1 MSQQHQEKKLQQ
13 EIAEYLG
20 DHGWLH
26 SESSAGYDK
35 ERALFPEDV
44 LGWLEDTDP
53 ENFAKIVP
61 PRGDE
66 AEKTKGERRILDRLT
81 SQLSQPERDGGG
93 VLNVLRKGFMV
104 PGARRF
110 SMLQMPPA
118 DDRNPRIA
126 ERYAKNRLRVVQEV
140 VYSTRKA
147 DRIDLVLFLNGL
159 PVATVEIKTDFTQSL
174 QASIKQYENDR
185 TPAGEPLL
193 TPFRGALVHFA
204 LTDHDVYMTTELK
217 GRGTSFLPF
226 NRGHDNGAG
235 NPPNPNGARS
245 SYFWEETLQRDTWLS
260 ILTKFVYVNH
270 QKKVDPRTGAETDTA
285 QIRFPRYHQWRAVSR
300 LTAAA
305 REEGPGHKYLI
316 QHSAGSGKTDS
327 IAWTAHRMAT
337 LHTAAGEKV
346 FDTVF
351 VIADRQV
358 LDRQLQDA
366 VDQLVNATG
375 QFQPITSGSEG
386 SKTAQLIEALAGG
399 VPIIGV
405 TLQTF
410 PYALSKIREQGGTF
424 EGKRFAV
431 LADEAHSSQSGNA
444 ASAVKE
450 LLYLND
456 PAAALGEDG
465 APLVDQD
472 GVLEPGADQDALI
485 RMAAQADDG
494 HRISYFA
501 FTATPKAKT
510 LDLFGTPN
518 KADKK
523 EPFDLYSM
531 KQAIQEGFILD
542 VLKNYTTYERVAKI
556 ALRGSDPDTLP
567 GANGTGGREGASAA
581 SSPGGNAGE
590 EVDVRR
596 GTRAYIGFVEL
607 HPTNVDSKV
616 DVIIKHYLHTVQPAL
631 NGRGKAMVVTSSR
644 ASAVQYQRSFQRHIE
659 REGLPL
665 KTLVAFSGSLPDPD
679 VAVIGDGE
687 RPEVTEA
694 SMNPDVKGRDLAAVF
709 NQDDQNI
716 LIVANKYQTGFD
728 QPLLVGMYV
737 DKQLSGIAAVQTLSR
752 LNRRMDGKTDT
763 YVLDFVNDADEILKA
778 FQEYYQE
785 AVIKTPSDLDLVS
798 KQLEKLKAAGIF
810 NTSEVDQVW
819 EAWNNVRGKHSSL
832 SPGLD
837 PAVERFMDRWNRAL
851 ADDDAAARDL
861 LEEFRSLL
869 GQYVT
874 SYAFFSQI
882 LNFGDPE
889 YLKLSVFADLLARR
903 LNAQLDTEVPE
914 TVTAED
920 VVLTHYHLEKQ
931 REQNLEL
938 QDGEAEGLRG
948 LTEVGMSRQAERE
961 RAAKTELVEKVN
973 KYLGGLDASDD
984 YKVNA
989 VDLWL
994 TTAQENENLKVQA
1007 RNNTP
1012 LDFARSP
1019 ELRVVLED
1027 SVWSHNDLSEK
1038 FAKVLQEMP
1047 ASELVS
1053 LAMAAGFYDRLR
1065 GEAG

>member
-13 EIAEYLG
+13 EIATYLSE
-20 DHGWLH
+20 HGWLH
-26 SESSAGYDK
+26 SPSSEGYDK
-35 ERALFPEDV
+35 ERAIFPEDV

-53 ENFAKIVP
+53 ENFAKVVP
-61 PRGDE
+61 PHGDD
-66 AEKTKGERRILDRLT
+66 AARAKGERRILDRLT

-93 VLNVLRKGFMV
+93 VLNVLRKGFLV

-110 SMLQMPPA
+110 KMLQMPPA
-118 DDRNPRIA
+118 DDRNPQIA
-126 ERYAKNRLRVVQEV
+126 ARYAQNRLRVVQEV

-147 DRIDLVLFLNGL
+147 DRIDLVFFLNGL

-174 QASIKQYENDR
+174 QAAIKQYENDR

-217 GRGTSFLPF
+217 GPGTSFLPF
-226 NRGHDNGAG
+226 NRGHHNGAG

-245 SYFWEETLQRDTWLS
+245 SYFWGETLQRDTWLS

-270 QKKVDPRTGAETDTA
+270 QKKVDPRTGAEIDRA

-305 REEGPGHKYLI
+305 REDGPGHKYLI

-366 VDQLVNATG
+366 VDQLVNSTG

-386 SKTAQLIEALAGG
+386 SKTGQLIEALSAG

-410 PYALSKIREQGGTF
+410 PYALSQIREKGGSF

-431 LADEAHSSQSGNA
+431 IADEAHSSQSGNA

-456 PAAALGEDG
+456 PTAATGSDSPA
-465 APLVDQD
+465 VDENGD
-472 GVLEPGADQDALI
+472 LEPGADQDALV

-510 LDLFGTPN
+510 IELFGTPN
-518 KADKK
+518 EAGKK

-556 ALRGSDPDTLP
+556 ALRGSDPANVP
-567 GANGTGGREGASAA
+567 GGNGTNGREGAGAA
-581 SSPGGNAGE
+581 SSSGQSAESG

-607 HPTNVDSKV
+607 HPTNVSSKV
-616 DVIIKHYLHTVQPAL
+616 DVIVKHYLTTVQPAL
-631 NGRGKAMVVTSSR
+631 NGRGKAMVVTGSR
-644 ASAVQYQRSFQRHIE
+644 AAAVQYQRAFQRHIE
-659 REGLPL
+659 RENLPL
-665 KTLVAFSGSLPDPD
+665 KTLVAFSGTLPDPD

-694 SMNPDVKGRDLAAVF
+694 SMNPDVRGRDLAAVF

-763 YVLDFVNDADEILKA
+763 YVLDFVNDPDQILAA
-778 FQEYYQE
+778 FQEYYE
-785 AVIKTPSDLDLVS
+785 DAEIKTPSDLDLVI
-798 KQLEKLKAAGIF
+798 KQLEKLKAAAIF
-810 NTSEVDQVW
+810 TDAEVDQVW
-819 EAWNNVRGKHSSL
+819 DAWNHVHGRHTAL
-832 SPGLD
+832 LPGLD
-837 PAVERFMDRWNRAL
+837 PAVSRFMERWDR
-851 ADDDAAARDL
+851 ADDDAAERDT

-889 YLKLSVFADLLARR
+889 FIKLSVFADLLGRQ
-903 LNAQLDTEVPE
+903 LNARLDTEIPE

-931 REQNLEL
+931 REEDLKL
-938 QDGEAEGLRG
+938 QEDQAEGLRG
-948 LTEVGMSRQAERE
+948 LTEVGMSKQAERE
-961 RAAKTELVEKVN
+961 RAAKAELVEKVN
-973 KYLGGLDASDD
+973 KYLGGLDASDE
-984 YKVNA
+984 YKVTS

-994 TTAQENENLKVQA
+994 TPAQENENLRQQA

-1012 LDFARSP
+1012 ADFARSP

-1027 SVWSHNDLSEK
+1027 SVWRHNDLSEK
-1038 FAKVLQEMP
+1038 FAKLLQDMP
-1047 ASELVS
+1047 TEELVS
-1053 LAMAAGFYDRLR
+1053 LAMAAGFYERLR
-1065 GEAG
+1065 GQAG

>member
-1 MSQQHQEKKLQQ
+1 MSQKYQEKELQK
-13 EIAEYLG
+13 EIAEYLR
-20 DHGWLH
+20 DHGWLY
-26 SESSAGYDK
+26 SENSAGYDK

-53 ENFAKIVP
+53 ENYAKIVP
-61 PRGDE
+61 PHGDD
-66 AEKTKGERRILDRLT
+66 AARATGERRILDRLT

-104 PGARRF
+104 AGARRF

-118 DDRNPRIA
+118 DDRNPRIT
-126 ERYAKNRLRVVQEV
+126 ERYAKNRLRVVREV
-140 VYSTRKA
+140 LYSTRKE

-159 PVATVEIKTDFTQSL
+159 PVATVEIKTEYTQSL
-174 QASIKQYENDR
+174 QKVINQYRVDR

-204 LTDHDVYMTTELK
+204 LTDGDVYITTELK
-217 GRGTSFLPF
+217 GAATSFLPF
-226 NRGHDNGAG
+226 NRGHNNGAG
-235 NPPNPNGARS
+235 NPHNPDGARS
-245 SYFWEETLQRDTWLS
+245 SYFWEETLQRDTWLN

-270 QKKVDPRTGAETDTA
+270 QKKVDPRTGEEKDTA
-285 QIRFPRYHQWRAVSR
+285 QIRFPRYHQWRAVTR

-305 REEGPGHKYLI
+305 RSEGPGHKYLI

-337 LHTAAGEKV
+337 LHTAAGEKI

-375 QFQPITSGSEG
+375 QFQPITAGSEG
-386 SKTAQLIEALAGG
+386 SKTAQLIDALSAG

-410 PYALSKIREQGGTF
+410 PYALSKIREEGGTF
-424 EGKRFAV
+424 QGKRFAV

-450 LLYLND
+450 LLYLNN

-510 LDLFGTPN
+510 IELFGTPDASGR
-518 KADKK
+518 KH
-523 EPFDLYSM
+523 PFDLYSM
-531 KQAIQEGFILD
+531 KQAIEEGFILD
-542 VLKNYTTYERVAKI
+542 VLKNYTTYERVARI
-556 ALRGSDPDTLP
+556 ALKGSDPANLP
-567 GANGTGGREGASAA
+567 EGRKGAAAA
-581 SSPGGNAGE
+581 SSAE
-590 EVDVRR
+590 TEVDVRK

-607 HPTNVDSKV
+607 HPTNVSSKV
-616 DVIIKHYLHTVQPAL
+616 DVIIKHFQHTVQPAL
-631 NGRGKAMVVTSSR
+631 NGRGKAMVVTASR
-644 ASAVQYQRSFQRHIE
+644 AVAVQYQRAFQRHIE

-679 VAVIGDGE
+679 VSVIGHGE

-694 SMNPDVKGRDLAAVF
+694 SMNPEARGRDLTSVF

-763 YVLDFVNDADEILKA
+763 YVLDFVNDADRILEA
-778 FQEYYQE
+778 FQEYYE
-785 AVIKTPSDLDLVS
+785 DAEIKMPSDLDLVP
-798 KQLEKLKAAGIF
+798 KQLEKLKAPRIF
-810 NTSEVDQVW
+810 NDSEVNRVW
-819 EAWNNVRGKHSSL
+819 EAWNDVHGRHTSL
-832 SPGLD
+832 SAGLD
-837 PAVERFMDRWNRAL
+837 PAVDRFMDRWNRAVQE
-851 ADDDAAARDL
+851 DDAAARDQ

-869 GQYVT
+869 GQYVK

-903 LNAQLDTEVPE
+903 LNARLDTEVPE

-920 VVLTHYHLEKQ
+920 VVLTHYHLEKR

-938 QDGEAEGLRG
+938 QGGEAEGLRG
-948 LTEVGMSRQAERE
+948 LTEAGMSRQAERE
-961 RAAKTELVEKVN
+961 RAAKAVLVEKVN
-973 KYLGGLDASDD
+973 KYLGGLDASDE
-984 YKVNA
+984 YLVSR
-989 VDLWL
+989 VDTWL
-994 TTAQENENLKVQA
+994 AQVSEDESLKQQA
-1007 RNNTP
+1007 RSNSCV
-1012 LDFARSP
+1012 DFSHSP
-1019 ELRVVLED
+1019 ALVLALED
-1027 SVWSHNDLSEK
+1027 SVWMDANRSQEFEKALRKLSRE
-1038 FAKVLQEMP
+1038 
-1047 ASELVS
+1047 ELVG
-1053 LAMAAGFYDRLR
+1053 LALDAGLYERLR
-1065 GEAG
+1065 TAG

>member
-13 EIAEYLG
+13 EIAEHLG
-20 DHGWLH
+20 EHGWFH
-26 SESSAGYDK
+26 SPSSEGYDK

-53 ENFAKIVP
+53 ENYAKVVP
-61 PRGDE
+61 PHGDDAARG
-66 AEKTKGERRILDRLT
+66 KGERRILDRLA
-81 SQLSQPERDGGG
+81 SQLGQPERDGGG
-93 VLNVLRKGFMV
+93 VLNVLRKGFLV

-110 SMLQMPPA
+110 KMLQMPPA
-118 DDRNPRIA
+118 DDRNPQIA
-126 ERYAKNRLRVVQEV
+126 ERYTKNRLRVVQEV

-174 QASIKQYENDR
+174 QAAIKQYENDR
-185 TPAGEPLL
+185 KPAREPLL

-204 LTDHDVYMTTELK
+204 LTDNDVYMTTELK
-217 GRGTSFLPF
+217 GPGTSFLPF
-226 NRGHDNGAG
+226 NRGHNNGAG
-235 NPPNPNGARS
+235 NPPNPHGARS
-245 SYFWEETLQRDTWLS
+245 SYFWEETLQRDTWLN
-260 ILTKFVYVNH
+260 ILTKFAYVNH
-270 QKKVDPRTGAETDTA
+270 QKKVDPRTGAEIDRA
-285 QIRFPRYHQWRAVSR
+285 QIRFPRYHQWRAVTR

-305 REEGPGHKYLI
+305 REDGAGHKYLV

-337 LHTAAGEKV
+337 LHTPAGEKV

-366 VDQLVNATG
+366 VDQLVNSTG

-386 SKTAQLIEALAGG
+386 SKTEQLIDALSAG

-410 PYALSKIREQGGTF
+410 PYALSKIREKGGTF

-431 LADEAHSSQSGNA
+431 IADEAHSSQAGSA

-456 PAAALGEDG
+456 PAAATGPQSSTAEDQG
-465 APLVDQD
+465 D
-472 GVLEPGADQDALI
+472 LEPGADQDALV

-510 LDLFGTPN
+510 IELFGTPR
-518 KADKK
+518 AGDREKK

-556 ALRGSDPDTLP
+556 ALKGSDPAAAP
-567 GANGTGGREGASAA
+567 GGNGTGSGSRAAAA
-581 SSPGGNAGE
+581 SSSQGAAGS

-607 HPTNVDSKV
+607 HPTNVSSKV
-616 DVIIKHYLHTVQPAL
+616 DVIVKHYLRTVQPAL
-631 NGRGKAMVVTSSR
+631 NGRGKAMVVTGSR
-644 ASAVQYQRSFQRHIE
+644 AAAVQYQRAFQRHIE
-659 REGLPL
+659 RENLPL
-665 KTLVAFSGSLPDPD
+665 KTLVAFSGTLPDPD
-679 VAVIGDGE
+679 VAVIGGGE
-687 RPEVTEA
+687 APEVTEA
-694 SMNPDVKGRDLAAVF
+694 SLNPEVRGRDLATVF

-763 YVLDFVNDADEILKA
+763 YVLDFANDAEKILAA
-778 FQEYYQE
+778 FQEYYE
-785 AVIKTPSDLDLVS
+785 DAEIKTPSDLDLVV
-798 KQLEKLKAAGIF
+798 KQLEKLKAPGLF
-810 NTSEVDQVW
+810 TDTEVDQVW
-819 EAWNNVRGKHSSL
+819 EAWNHVHGRHTAL
-832 SPGLD
+832 LPGLD
-837 PAVERFMDRWNRAL
+837 PAVARFMERWDRAG
-851 ADDDAAARDL
+851 DDAAERDT

-889 YLKLSVFADLLARR
+889 FIKLSVFADLLGRQ
-903 LNAQLDTEVPE
+903 LNARLDTEIPE

-931 REQNLEL
+931 REEDLKL
-938 QDGEAEGLRG
+938 QEDQAEGLRG
-948 LTEVGMSRQAERE
+948 LTEVGMSKQAERE
-961 RAAKTELVEKVN
+961 RAAKAELVEKVN
-973 KYLGGLDASDD
+973 KYLGGLDASDE
-984 YKVNA
+984 YKVTS

-994 TTAQENENLKVQA
+994 TPAQENENLRQQA

-1012 LDFARSP
+1012 ADFARSP

-1027 SVWSHNDLSEK
+1027 SVWRHNDLSEK
-1038 FAKVLQEMP
+1038 FAKLLQDMP
-1047 ASELVS
+1047 TEELVS
-1053 LAMAAGFYDRLR
+1053 LAMAAGFYERLR
-1065 GEAG
+1065 GQAG

>member
-26 SESSAGYDK
+26 SETSAGYDK

-44 LGWLEDTDP
+44 LGWLEETDP
-53 ENFAKIVP
+53 DNYAKIVP
-61 PRGDE
+61 PHGDE
-66 AEKTKGERRILDRLT
+66 AARAKGERRILDRLT
-81 SQLSQPERDGGG
+81 SQLAQPERDGGG

-159 PVATVEIKTDFTQSL
+159 PVATVEIKTNYTQSL
-174 QASIKQYENDR
+174 QEAIKQYENDR
-185 TPAGEPLL
+185 IPAGEPLL

-204 LTDHDVYMTTELK
+204 LTDNDVYMTTELK

-245 SYFWEETLQRDTWLS
+245 SYFWEETLERDTWLS

-337 LHTAAGEKV
+337 LHTPAGEKV
-346 FDTVF
+346 FDNVF

-386 SKTAQLIEALAGG
+386 SKTEQLIEALAGG

-501 FTATPKAKT
+501 FTATPKEKT
-510 LDLFGTPN
+510 IQLFGTPN
-518 KADKK
+518 AAGKK
-523 EPFDLYSM
+523 EPFDVYSM

-542 VLKNYTTYERVAKI
+542 VLKNYTTYERVARI
-556 ALRGSDPDTLP
+556 ALKGSDPANLP
-567 GANGTGGREGASAA
+567 EGRKRAATA
-581 SSPGGNAGE
+581 SSSVDA

-694 SMNPDVKGRDLAAVF
+694 SMNPDVKGRDLASVF
-709 NQDDQNI
+709 NQDDQHV

-728 QPLLVGMYV
+728 QPKLVGMYV
-737 DKQLSGIAAVQTLSR
+737 DKKLSGIAAVQTLSR

-819 EAWNNVRGKHSSL
+819 QAWNNVRGRHSSL

-837 PAVERFMDRWNRAL
+837 PAVERFVDRWNRAL

-889 YLKLSVFADLLARR
+889 YLKLSVFADLLERR
-903 LNAQLDTEVPE
+903 LNAVLETETPE

-938 QDGEAEGLRG
+938 QGGEAGGLRG
-948 LTEVGMSRQAERE
+948 LTEAGMSRQAERE
-961 RAAKTELVEKVN
+961 RAAKAELVEKVN
-973 KYLGGLDASDD
+973 KYLGGLDVSDE
-984 YKVNA
+984 YLVSR
-989 VDLWL
+989 VDAWL
-994 TTAQENENLKVQA
+994 AQVSEDESLKQQA
-1007 RNNTP
+1007 RSNSRV
-1012 LDFARSP
+1012 DFGHSP
-1019 ELRVVLED
+1019 ALVLALED
-1027 SVWSHNDLSEK
+1027 SVWMDANRSQE
-1038 FAKVLQEMP
+1038 FEKVLRKLSRE
-1047 ASELVS
+1047 ELVG
-1053 LAMAAGFYDRLR
+1053 LALDAGLYERLR
-1065 GEAG
+1065 TAG

>member
-13 EIAEYLG
+13 EIATYLSE
-20 DHGWLH
+20 HGWLH
-26 SESSAGYDK
+26 SPSSEGYEK
-35 ERALFPEDV
+35 ERAIFPEDV
-44 LGWLEDTDP
+44 LGWLENTDP
-53 ENFAKIVP
+53 ENFAKVVP
-61 PRGDE
+61 PHGDD
-66 AEKTKGERRILDRLT
+66 AARAKGERRILDRLT

-93 VLNVLRKGFMV
+93 VLNVLRKGFLV

-110 SMLQMPPA
+110 KMLQMPPA
-118 DDRNPRIA
+118 DDRNPQIA
-126 ERYAKNRLRVVQEV
+126 ARYAQNRLRVVQEV

-147 DRIDLVLFLNGL
+147 DRIDLVFFLNGL

-174 QASIKQYENDR
+174 QAAIKQYETDR

-217 GRGTSFLPF
+217 GPGTSFLPF
-226 NRGHDNGAG
+226 NRGHQNGAG

-245 SYFWEETLQRDTWLS
+245 SYFWEETLERDTWLS

-270 QKKVDPRTGAETDTA
+270 QKKVDPRTGAEIDRA

-305 REEGPGHKYLI
+305 REDGPGHKYLI

-346 FDTVF
+346 FNTVF

-366 VDQLVNATG
+366 VDQLVNSTG

-386 SKTAQLIEALAGG
+386 SKTGQLIEALSAG

-410 PYALSKIREQGGTF
+410 PYALSTIKEKGGSF

-431 LADEAHSSQSGNA
+431 IADEAHSSQSGNA

-456 PAAALGEDG
+456 PAAATGSDSPAVDENGE
-465 APLVDQD
+465 
-472 GVLEPGADQDALI
+472 LEPGADQDALV

-510 LDLFGTPN
+510 IELFGTPN
-518 KADKK
+518 EAGKK

-556 ALRGSDPDTLP
+556 ALRGSDPANVP
-567 GANGTGGREGASAA
+567 GRNGANGREGAAAA
-581 SSPGGNAGE
+581 SSSGE
-590 EVDVRR
+590 SAESGEVDVRR

-607 HPTNVDSKV
+607 HPTNVSSKV
-616 DVIIKHYLHTVQPAL
+616 DVIVKHYLTTVQPAL
-631 NGRGKAMVVTSSR
+631 NGRGKAMVVTGSR
-644 ASAVQYQRSFQRHIE
+644 AAAVQYQRAFQRHIE
-659 REGLPL
+659 RENLPL
-665 KTLVAFSGSLPDPD
+665 KTLVAFSGTLPDPD

-694 SMNPDVKGRDLAAVF
+694 SMNPDVRGRDLAAVF

-763 YVLDFVNDADEILKA
+763 YVLDFVNDPDQILAA
-778 FQEYYQE
+778 FQEYYE
-785 AVIKTPSDLDLVS
+785 DAEIKTPSDLDLVI
-798 KQLEKLKAAGIF
+798 KQLEKLKAAAIF
-810 NTSEVDQVW
+810 TEAEVDQVW
-819 EAWNNVRGKHSSL
+819 DAWNHVHGRHTAL
-832 SPGLD
+832 LPGLD
-837 PAVERFMDRWNRAL
+837 PAVSRFMDRWDR
-851 ADDDAAARDL
+851 ADDDAAERDT

-889 YLKLSVFADLLARR
+889 FIKLSVFADLLGRQ
-903 LNAQLDTEVPE
+903 LNARLDTEIPE

-931 REQNLEL
+931 REEDLKL
-938 QDGEAEGLRG
+938 QEDQAEGLRG
-948 LTEVGMSRQAERE
+948 LTEVGMSKQAERE
-961 RAAKTELVEKVN
+961 RAAKAELVEKVN
-973 KYLGGLDASDD
+973 KYLGGLDASDE
-984 YKVNA
+984 YKVTS

-994 TTAQENENLKVQA
+994 TPAQENENLRQQA

-1012 LDFARSP
+1012 ADFARSP

-1027 SVWSHNDLSEK
+1027 SVWRHNDLSEK
-1038 FAKVLQEMP
+1038 FAKLLQDMP
-1047 ASELVS
+1047 TEELVS
-1053 LAMAAGFYDRLR
+1053 LAMAAGFYERLR
-1065 GEAG
+1065 GQAG

>member
-13 EIAEYLG
+13 EIATYLSE
-20 DHGWLH
+20 HGWLQSPS
-26 SESSAGYDK
+26 SEGYDK
-35 ERALFPEDV
+35 ERAIFPEDV

-53 ENFAKIVP
+53 ENFAKVVP
-61 PRGDE
+61 PHGDD
-66 AEKTKGERRILDRLT
+66 AARAKGERRVLDRLT

-93 VLNVLRKGFMV
+93 VLNVLRKGFLV

-110 SMLQMPPA
+110 KMLQMPPA
-118 DDRNPRIA
+118 DDRNPQIA
-126 ERYAKNRLRVVQEV
+126 ARYAQNRLRVVQEV

-147 DRIDLVLFLNGL
+147 DRIDLVFFLNGL

-174 QASIKQYENDR
+174 QAAIKQYENDR

-217 GRGTSFLPF
+217 GPGTSFLPF
-226 NRGHDNGAG
+226 NRGHHNGAG
-235 NPPNPNGARS
+235 NPPNPRGARS

-270 QKKVDPRTGAETDTA
+270 QKKVDPRTGAEIDRT

-305 REEGPGHKYLI
+305 REDGPGHKYLI

-337 LHTAAGEKV
+337 LHTAAGDKV

-366 VDQLVNATG
+366 VDQLVNSTG

-386 SKTAQLIEALAGG
+386 SKTGQLLEALSAG

-410 PYALSKIREQGGTF
+410 PYALSKIQEEGGSF
-424 EGKRFAV
+424 AGKRFAV
-431 LADEAHSSQSGNA
+431 IADEAHSSQSGNA

-456 PAAALGEDG
+456 PTAATGSDSPAVDENGE
-465 APLVDQD
+465 
-472 GVLEPGADQDALI
+472 LEPGDDQDALV

-510 LDLFGTPN
+510 IELFGTPN
-518 KADKK
+518 EAGKK

-556 ALRGSDPDTLP
+556 ALRGSDPANVP
-567 GANGTGGREGASAA
+567 GGNGTNGRDGAAAA
-581 SSPGGNAGE
+581 SSSGE
-590 EVDVRR
+590 SAESGEVDVRR

-607 HPTNVDSKV
+607 HPTNVTSKV
-616 DVIIKHYLHTVQPAL
+616 DVIVKHYLTTVQPAL
-631 NGRGKAMVVTSSR
+631 NGRGKAMVVTGSR
-644 ASAVQYQRSFQRHIE
+644 AAAVQYQRAFQRHIE
-659 REGLPL
+659 RENLPL
-665 KTLVAFSGSLPDPD
+665 KTLVAFSGTLPDPD

-694 SMNPDVKGRDLAAVF
+694 SMNPEVRGRDLAAVF

-752 LNRRMDGKTDT
+752 LNRRMDGKTNT
-763 YVLDFVNDADEILKA
+763 YVLDFVNDPDQILAA
-778 FQEYYQE
+778 FQEYYE
-785 AVIKTPSDLDLVS
+785 DAEIKTPSDLDLVI
-798 KQLEKLKAAGIF
+798 KQLEKLKAAAIF
-810 NTSEVDQVW
+810 TDAEVDQVW
-819 EAWNNVRGKHSSL
+819 EAWNHVHGRHTAL
-832 SPGLD
+832 LPGLD
-837 PAVERFMDRWNRAL
+837 PAVARFMERWDRAG
-851 ADDDAAARDL
+851 DDAAERDT

-889 YLKLSVFADLLARR
+889 FIKLSVFADLLGRQ
-903 LNAQLDTEVPE
+903 LNARLDTEIPE

-931 REQNLEL
+931 REEDLKL
-938 QDGEAEGLRG
+938 QEDQAEGLRG
-948 LTEVGMSRQAERE
+948 LTEVGMSKQAERE
-961 RAAKTELVEKVN
+961 RAAKAELVEKVN
-973 KYLGGLDASDD
+973 KYLGGLDASDE
-984 YKVNA
+984 YKVTS

-994 TTAQENENLKVQA
+994 TPAQENENLRQQA

-1012 LDFARSP
+1012 ADFARSP

-1027 SVWSHNDLSEK
+1027 SVWRHNDLSEK
-1038 FAKVLQEMP
+1038 FAKLLQDMP
-1047 ASELVS
+1047 TEELVS
-1053 LAMAAGFYDRLR
+1053 LAMAAGFYERLR
-1065 GEAG
+1065 GQAG

>member
-13 EIAEYLG
+13 EIATYLSE
-20 DHGWLH
+20 HGWLQSPS
-26 SESSAGYDK
+26 SEGYDK
-35 ERALFPEDV
+35 ERAIFPEDV

-53 ENFAKIVP
+53 ENFAKVVP
-61 PRGDE
+61 PHGDD
-66 AEKTKGERRILDRLT
+66 AARAKGERRVLDRLT

-93 VLNVLRKGFMV
+93 VLNVLRKGFLV

-110 SMLQMPPA
+110 KMLQMPPA
-118 DDRNPRIA
+118 DDRNPQIA
-126 ERYAKNRLRVVQEV
+126 ARYAQNRLRVVQEV

-147 DRIDLVLFLNGL
+147 DRIDLVFFLNGL

-174 QASIKQYENDR
+174 QAAIKQYENDR

-217 GRGTSFLPF
+217 GPGTSFLPF
-226 NRGHDNGAG
+226 NRGHHNGAG
-235 NPPNPNGARS
+235 NPPNPHGARS

-270 QKKVDPRTGAETDTA
+270 QKKVDPRTGAEIDRA

-305 REEGPGHKYLI
+305 REDGPGHKYLI

-337 LHTAAGEKV
+337 LHTSAGGKV

-366 VDQLVNATG
+366 VDQLVNSTG

-386 SKTAQLIEALAGG
+386 SKTGQLIEALSAG

-410 PYALSKIREQGGTF
+410 PYALSKIQEEGGSF
-424 EGKRFAV
+424 AGKRFAV
-431 LADEAHSSQSGNA
+431 IADEAHSSQSGNA

-456 PAAALGEDG
+456 PTAATGSDSPTVDENGE
-465 APLVDQD
+465 
-472 GVLEPGADQDALI
+472 LEPGADQDALV

-510 LDLFGTPN
+510 IELFGTPN
-518 KADKK
+518 EAGKK

-556 ALRGSDPDTLP
+556 ALRGSDPANVP
-567 GANGTGGREGASAA
+567 GGNGTNGREGAAAA
-581 SSPGGNAGE
+581 SSSGE
-590 EVDVRR
+590 SAESGEVDVRR

-607 HPTNVDSKV
+607 HPTNVSSKV
-616 DVIIKHYLHTVQPAL
+616 DVIVKHYLTTVQPAL
-631 NGRGKAMVVTSSR
+631 NGRGKAMVVTGSR
-644 ASAVQYQRSFQRHIE
+644 AAAVQYQRAFQRHIE
-659 REGLPL
+659 RENLPL
-665 KTLVAFSGSLPDPD
+665 KTLVAFSGTLPDPD

-694 SMNPDVKGRDLAAVF
+694 SMNPDVRGRDLAAVF

-752 LNRRMDGKTDT
+752 LNRRMNGKTDT
-763 YVLDFVNDADEILKA
+763 YVLDFVNDPDQILAA
-778 FQEYYQE
+778 FQEYYE
-785 AVIKTPSDLDLVS
+785 DAEIKTPSDLDLVI
-798 KQLEKLKAAGIF
+798 KQLEKLKAAAIF
-810 NTSEVDQVW
+810 TEAEVDQVW
-819 EAWNNVRGKHSSL
+819 QAWNHVHGRHSAL
-832 SPGLD
+832 LPGLD
-837 PAVERFMDRWNRAL
+837 PAVSRFMERWDRAG
-851 ADDDAAARDL
+851 DDAAERDT

-889 YLKLSVFADLLARR
+889 FIKLSVFADLLGRQ
-903 LNAQLDTEVPE
+903 LNARLDTEIPE

-931 REQNLEL
+931 REEDLKL
-938 QDGEAEGLRG
+938 QEDQAEGLRG
-948 LTEVGMSRQAERE
+948 LTEVGMSKQAERE
-961 RAAKTELVEKVN
+961 RAAKAELV
-973 KYLGGLDASDD
+973 
-984 YKVNA
+984 
-989 VDLWL
+989 
-994 TTAQENENLKVQA
+994 
-1007 RNNTP
+1007 
-1012 LDFARSP
+1012 
-1019 ELRVVLED
+1019 D
-1027 SVWSHNDLSEK
+1027 SVWRHNDLSEK
-1038 FAKVLQEMP
+1038 FAKLLQDMP
-1047 ASELVS
+1047 TDELVS
-1053 LAMAAGFYDRLR
+1053 LAMAAGFYERLR
-1065 GEAG
+1065 GQAG

>member
-13 EIAEYLG
+13 EIATYLSE
-20 DHGWLH
+20 HGWLH
-26 SESSAGYDK
+26 SPTSEGYDK
-35 ERALFPEDV
+35 ERAIFPEDV

-53 ENFAKIVP
+53 ENFAKVVP
-61 PRGDE
+61 PHGDD
-66 AEKTKGERRILDRLT
+66 AARAKGERRILDRLT

-93 VLNVLRKGFMV
+93 VLNVLRKGFLV

-110 SMLQMPPA
+110 KMLQMPPA
-118 DDRNPRIA
+118 DDRNPQIA
-126 ERYAKNRLRVVQEV
+126 ARYAQNRLRVVQEV

-147 DRIDLVLFLNGL
+147 DRIDLVFFLNGL

-174 QASIKQYENDR
+174 QAAIKQYENDR

-217 GRGTSFLPF
+217 GPGTSFLPF
-226 NRGHDNGAG
+226 NRGHHNGAG

-270 QKKVDPRTGAETDTA
+270 QKKVDPRTGAEIDRA

-305 REEGPGHKYLI
+305 REDGPGHKYLI

-366 VDQLVNATG
+366 VDQLVNSTG

-386 SKTAQLIEALAGG
+386 SKTGQLIEALSAG

-410 PYALSKIREQGGTF
+410 PYALSQIREKGGSF

-431 LADEAHSSQSGNA
+431 IADEAHSSQSGNA

-456 PAAALGEDG
+456 PTAATGSDSPA
-465 APLVDQD
+465 VDENGD
-472 GVLEPGADQDALI
+472 LEPGADQDALV

-510 LDLFGTPN
+510 IELFGTPN
-518 KADKK
+518 EAGKK

-556 ALRGSDPDTLP
+556 ALRGSDPANVP
-567 GANGTGGREGASAA
+567 GGNGTNGREGAGAA
-581 SSPGGNAGE
+581 SSSGQSAESG

-607 HPTNVDSKV
+607 HPTNVSSKV
-616 DVIIKHYLHTVQPAL
+616 DVIVKHYLTTVQPAL
-631 NGRGKAMVVTSSR
+631 NGRGKAMVVTGSR
-644 ASAVQYQRSFQRHIE
+644 AAAVQYQRAFQRHIE
-659 REGLPL
+659 RENLPL
-665 KTLVAFSGSLPDPD
+665 KTLVAFSGTLPDPD

-694 SMNPDVKGRDLAAVF
+694 SMNPDVRGRDLAAVF

-763 YVLDFVNDADEILKA
+763 YVLDFVNDPDQILAA
-778 FQEYYQE
+778 FQEYYE
-785 AVIKTPSDLDLVS
+785 DAEIKTPSDLDLVI
-798 KQLEKLKAAGIF
+798 KQLEKLKAAAIF
-810 NTSEVDQVW
+810 TDAEVDQVW
-819 EAWNNVRGKHSSL
+819 DAWNHVHGRHTAL
-832 SPGLD
+832 LPGLD
-837 PAVERFMDRWNRAL
+837 PAVSRFMERWDR
-851 ADDDAAARDL
+851 ADDDAAERDT

-889 YLKLSVFADLLARR
+889 FIKLSVFADLLGRQ
-903 LNAQLDTEVPE
+903 LNARLDTEIPE

-931 REQNLEL
+931 REEDLKL
-938 QDGEAEGLRG
+938 QEDQAEGLRG
-948 LTEVGMSRQAERE
+948 LTEVGMSKQAERE
-961 RAAKTELVEKVN
+961 RAAKAELVEKVN
-973 KYLGGLDASDD
+973 KYLGGLDASDE
-984 YKVNA
+984 YKVTS

-994 TTAQENENLKVQA
+994 TPAQENENLRQQA

-1012 LDFARSP
+1012 ADFARSP

-1027 SVWSHNDLSEK
+1027 SVWRHNDLSEK
-1038 FAKVLQEMP
+1038 FAKLLQDMP
-1047 ASELVS
+1047 TEELVS
-1053 LAMAAGFYDRLR
+1053 LAMAAGFYERLR
-1065 GEAG
+1065 GQAG

>member
-13 EIAEYLG
+13 EIATYLAE
-20 DHGWLH
+20 HGWLH
-26 SESSAGYDK
+26 SPSSEGYDK
-35 ERALFPEDV
+35 ERAIFPEDV

-53 ENFAKIVP
+53 ENFAKVVP
-61 PRGDE
+61 PHGDD
-66 AEKTKGERRILDRLT
+66 AARAKGERRILDRLT

-93 VLNVLRKGFMV
+93 VLNVLRKGFLV

-110 SMLQMPPA
+110 KMLQMPPA
-118 DDRNPRIA
+118 DDRNPQIA
-126 ERYAKNRLRVVQEV
+126 ARYAQNRLRVVQEV

-147 DRIDLVLFLNGL
+147 DRIDLVFFLNGL

-174 QASIKQYENDR
+174 QAAIKQYENDR

-217 GRGTSFLPF
+217 GPGTSFLPF
-226 NRGHDNGAG
+226 NRGHHNGAG
-235 NPPNPNGARS
+235 NPPNPRGARS

-270 QKKVDPRTGAETDTA
+270 QKKVDPRTGAEIDRA
-285 QIRFPRYHQWRAVSR
+285 QIRFPRYHQWRAVNR

-305 REEGPGHKYLI
+305 REDGPGHKYLI

-337 LHTAAGEKV
+337 LHTSAGEKV

-366 VDQLVNATG
+366 VDQLVNSTG

-386 SKTAQLIEALAGG
+386 SKTGQLLEALSAG

-410 PYALSKIREQGGTF
+410 PYALSKIQEEGGSF
-424 EGKRFAV
+424 AGKRFAV
-431 LADEAHSSQSGNA
+431 IADEAHSSQSGNA

-456 PAAALGEDG
+456 PAAATGTDSP
-465 APLVDQD
+465 AVDENGD
-472 GVLEPGADQDALI
+472 LEPGDDQDALV

-510 LDLFGTPN
+510 IELFGTPN
-518 KADKK
+518 EAGKK

-556 ALRGSDPDTLP
+556 ALRGSDPANVP
-567 GANGTGGREGASAA
+567 GGNGTNGRDGAAAA
-581 SSPGGNAGE
+581 SSSGE
-590 EVDVRR
+590 SAESGEVDVRR

-607 HPTNVDSKV
+607 HPTNVSSKV
-616 DVIIKHYLHTVQPAL
+616 DVIVKHYLTTVQPAL
-631 NGRGKAMVVTSSR
+631 NGRGKAMVVTGSR
-644 ASAVQYQRSFQRHIE
+644 AAAVQYQRAFQRHIE
-659 REGLPL
+659 RENLPL
-665 KTLVAFSGSLPDPD
+665 KTLVAFSGTLPDPD
-679 VAVIGDGE
+679 VAVIGGGE
-687 RPEVTEA
+687 APEVTEA
-694 SMNPDVKGRDLAAVF
+694 SLNPEVRGRDLAAVF

-763 YVLDFVNDADEILKA
+763 YVLDFANDAEKILAA
-778 FQEYYQE
+778 FQEYYE
-785 AVIKTPSDLDLVS
+785 DAEIKTPSDLDLVV
-798 KQLEKLKAAGIF
+798 KQLEKLKAAAIF
-810 NTSEVDQVW
+810 TDAEVDQVW
-819 EAWNNVRGKHSSL
+819 EAWNHVHGRHTAL
-832 SPGLD
+832 LPGLD
-837 PAVERFMDRWNRAL
+837 PAVARFMERWDRAG
-851 ADDDAAARDL
+851 DDAAERDT

-889 YLKLSVFADLLARR
+889 FIKLSVFADLLGRQ
-903 LNAQLDTEVPE
+903 LNARLDTEIPE

-931 REQNLEL
+931 REEDLKL
-938 QDGEAEGLRG
+938 QEDQAEGLRG
-948 LTEVGMSRQAERE
+948 LTEVGMSKQAERE
-961 RAAKTELVEKVN
+961 RAAKAELVEKVN
-973 KYLGGLDASDD
+973 KYLGGLDASDE
-984 YKVNA
+984 YKVTS

-994 TTAQENENLKVQA
+994 TPAQENENLRQQA

-1012 LDFARSP
+1012 ADFARSP

-1027 SVWSHNDLSEK
+1027 SVWRHNDLSEK
-1038 FAKVLQEMP
+1038 FAKLLQDMP
-1047 ASELVS
+1047 TEELVS
-1053 LAMAAGFYDRLR
+1053 LAMAAGFYERLR
-1065 GEAG
+1065 GQAG

>member
-13 EIAEYLG
+13 EIATYLS

-26 SESSAGYDK
+26 SPSSEGYDK
-35 ERALFPEDV
+35 ERAIFPEDV

-53 ENFAKIVP
+53 ENFAKVVP
-61 PRGDE
+61 PHGDD
-66 AEKTKGERRILDRLT
+66 AARAKGERRILDRLA
-81 SQLSQPERDGGG
+81 SQLGQPERDGGG
-93 VLNVLRKGFMV
+93 VLNVLRKGFLV

-110 SMLQMPPA
+110 KMLQMPPA
-118 DDRNPRIA
+118 DDRNPQIA
-126 ERYAKNRLRVVQEV
+126 SRYAQNRLRVVQEV

-147 DRIDLVLFLNGL
+147 DRIDLVFFLNGL
-159 PVATVEIKTDFTQSL
+159 PMATVEIKTDFTQSL
-174 QASIKQYENDR
+174 QAAIKQYENDR

-217 GRGTSFLPF
+217 GPGTSFLPF

-270 QKKVDPRTGAETDTA
+270 QKKVDPRTGAEIDRA

-305 REEGPGHKYLI
+305 REDGPGHKYLI

-337 LHTAAGEKV
+337 LHTAAGDKV

-366 VDQLVNATG
+366 VDQLVNSTG

-386 SKTAQLIEALAGG
+386 SKTGQLIEALSAG

-410 PYALSKIREQGGTF
+410 PYALSQIREKGGSF

-431 LADEAHSSQSGNA
+431 IADEAHSSQSGNA

-456 PAAALGEDG
+456 PTAATGTDSPAVDENGE
-465 APLVDQD
+465 
-472 GVLEPGADQDALI
+472 LEPGADQDALV

-510 LDLFGTPN
+510 IELFGTPN
-518 KADKK
+518 EAGKK

-556 ALRGSDPDTLP
+556 ALRGSDPANVP
-567 GANGTGGREGASAA
+567 GGNGTNGREGAAAA
-581 SSPGGNAGE
+581 SSSEESAESG

-607 HPTNVDSKV
+607 HPTNVSSKV
-616 DVIIKHYLHTVQPAL
+616 DVIVKHYLTTVQPAL
-631 NGRGKAMVVTSSR
+631 NGRGKAMVVTGSR
-644 ASAVQYQRSFQRHIE
+644 AAAVQYQRAFQRHIE
-659 REGLPL
+659 RENLPL
-665 KTLVAFSGSLPDPD
+665 KTLVAFSGTLPDPD
-679 VAVIGDGE
+679 VAVIGHGE

-694 SMNPDVKGRDLAAVF
+694 SMNPDVRGRDLAAVF

-763 YVLDFVNDADEILKA
+763 YVLDFVNDPDQILAA
-778 FQEYYQE
+778 FQEYYE
-785 AVIKTPSDLDLVS
+785 DAEIKTPSDLDLVI
-798 KQLEKLKAAGIF
+798 KQLEKLKAAAIF
-810 NTSEVDQVW
+810 TEAEVDQVW
-819 EAWNNVRGKHSSL
+819 DAWNHVHGRHTAL
-832 SPGLD
+832 LPGLD
-837 PAVERFMDRWNRAL
+837 PAVSRFMERWDR
-851 ADDDAAARDL
+851 ADDDAAERDT

-889 YLKLSVFADLLARR
+889 FIKLSVFADLLGRQ
-903 LNAQLDTEVPE
+903 LNARLDTDIPE

-931 REQNLEL
+931 REEDLKL
-938 QDGEAEGLRG
+938 QKDQAEGLRG
-948 LTEVGMSRQAERE
+948 LTEVGMSKQAERE
-961 RAAKTELVEKVN
+961 RAAKAELVEKVN
-973 KYLGGLDASDD
+973 KYLGGLDASDE
-984 YKVNA
+984 YKVTS

-994 TTAQENENLKVQA
+994 TPAQENENLRQQA

-1012 LDFARSP
+1012 DDFARSP

-1027 SVWSHNDLSEK
+1027 SVWRHNDLSEK
-1038 FAKVLQEMP
+1038 FAKLLQDMP
-1047 ASELVS
+1047 TDELVS
-1053 LAMAAGFYDRLR
+1053 LAMAAGFYERLR
-1065 GEAG
+1065 GQAG

>member
-13 EIAEYLG
+13 EIATYLSE
-20 DHGWLH
+20 HGWLH
-26 SESSAGYDK
+26 SPSSEGYDK
-35 ERALFPEDV
+35 ERAIFPEDV

-53 ENFAKIVP
+53 ENFAKVVP
-61 PRGDE
+61 PHGDD
-66 AEKTKGERRILDRLT
+66 AARAKGERRILDRIA

-93 VLNVLRKGFMV
+93 VLNVLRKGFLV

-110 SMLQMPPA
+110 KMLQMPPA
-118 DDRNPRIA
+118 DDRNPQIA
-126 ERYAKNRLRVVQEV
+126 ARYAQNRLRVVQEV

-147 DRIDLVLFLNGL
+147 DRIDLVFFLNGL

-174 QASIKQYENDR
+174 QAAIKQYENDR

-217 GRGTSFLPF
+217 GPGTSFLPF
-226 NRGHDNGAG
+226 NRGHHNGAG

-245 SYFWEETLQRDTWLS
+245 SYFWGETLQRDTWLS

-270 QKKVDPRTGAETDTA
+270 QKKVDPRTGAEIDRA

-305 REEGPGHKYLI
+305 REDGPGHKYLI

-366 VDQLVNATG
+366 VDQLVNSTG

-386 SKTAQLIEALAGG
+386 SKTGQLLEALSAG

-410 PYALSKIREQGGTF
+410 PYALSKIQEEGGSF
-424 EGKRFAV
+424 AGKRFAV
-431 LADEAHSSQSGNA
+431 IADEAHSSQSGNA

-456 PAAALGEDG
+456 PTAATGSDSPAVDENGE
-465 APLVDQD
+465 
-472 GVLEPGADQDALI
+472 LEPGDDQDALV

-510 LDLFGTPN
+510 IELFGTPN
-518 KADKK
+518 EAGKK

-556 ALRGSDPDTLP
+556 ALRGSDPANVP
-567 GANGTGGREGASAA
+567 GGNGTNGRDGAAAA
-581 SSPGGNAGE
+581 SSSGE
-590 EVDVRR
+590 SAESGEVDVRR

-607 HPTNVDSKV
+607 HPTNVSSKV
-616 DVIIKHYLHTVQPAL
+616 DVIVKHYLTTVQPAL
-631 NGRGKAMVVTSSR
+631 NGRGKAMVVTGSR
-644 ASAVQYQRSFQRHIE
+644 AAAVQYQRAFQRHIE
-659 REGLPL
+659 RENLPL
-665 KTLVAFSGSLPDPD
+665 KTLVAFSGTLPDPD
-679 VAVIGDGE
+679 VAVIGGGE
-687 RPEVTEA
+687 APEVTEA
-694 SMNPDVKGRDLAAVF
+694 SLNPDVRGRDLAAVF

-763 YVLDFVNDADEILKA
+763 YVLDFVNDPDQILAA
-778 FQEYYQE
+778 FQEYYE
-785 AVIKTPSDLDLVS
+785 DAEIKTPSDLDLVI
-798 KQLEKLKAAGIF
+798 KQLEKLKAAAIF
-810 NTSEVDQVW
+810 TDAEVDQVW
-819 EAWNNVRGKHSSL
+819 DAWNHVHGRHTAL
-832 SPGLD
+832 LPGLD
-837 PAVERFMDRWNRAL
+837 PAVSRFMERWDR
-851 ADDDAAARDL
+851 ADDDAAERDT

-889 YLKLSVFADLLARR
+889 FIKLSVFADLLGRQ
-903 LNAQLDTEVPE
+903 LNARLDTEIPE

-931 REQNLEL
+931 REEDLKL
-938 QDGEAEGLRG
+938 QEDQAEGLRG
-948 LTEVGMSRQAERE
+948 LTEVGMSKQAERE
-961 RAAKTELVEKVN
+961 RAAKAELVEKVN
-973 KYLGGLDASDD
+973 KYLGGLDASDE
-984 YKVNA
+984 YKVTS

-994 TTAQENENLKVQA
+994 TPAQENENLRQQA

-1012 LDFARSP
+1012 ADFARSP

-1027 SVWSHNDLSEK
+1027 SVWRHNDLSEK
-1038 FAKVLQEMP
+1038 FAKLLQDMP
-1047 ASELVS
+1047 TEELVS
-1053 LAMAAGFYDRLR
+1053 LAMAAGFYERLR
-1065 GEAG
+1065 GQAG

>member
-13 EIAEYLG
+13 EIATYLSE
-20 DHGWLH
+20 HGWLH
-26 SESSAGYDK
+26 SPSSEGYEK
-35 ERALFPEDV
+35 ERAIFPEDV
-44 LGWLEDTDP
+44 LGWLENTDP
-53 ENFAKIVP
+53 ENFAKVVP
-61 PRGDE
+61 PHGDD
-66 AEKTKGERRILDRLT
+66 AARAKGERRILDRLT

-93 VLNVLRKGFMV
+93 VLNVLRKGFLV

-110 SMLQMPPA
+110 KMLQMPPA
-118 DDRNPRIA
+118 DDRNPQIA
-126 ERYAKNRLRVVQEV
+126 ARYAQNRLRVVQEV

-147 DRIDLVLFLNGL
+147 DRIDLVFFLNGL

-174 QASIKQYENDR
+174 QAAIKQYENDR

-204 LTDHDVYMTTELK
+204 LTDNDVYMTTELK

-235 NPPNPNGARS
+235 NPPNPHGARS

-270 QKKVDPRTGAETDTA
+270 QKKVDPRTGAEIDRA

-305 REEGPGHKYLI
+305 REDGPGQKYLI
-316 QHSAGSGKTDS
+316 QHCAGSGKTDS

-337 LHTAAGEKV
+337 LHTAAGDKV

-366 VDQLVNATG
+366 VDQLVNSTG

-386 SKTAQLIEALAGG
+386 SKTGQLIEALSAG

-410 PYALSKIREQGGTF
+410 PYALSTIKEKGGSF

-431 LADEAHSSQSGNA
+431 IADEAHSSQSGNA

-456 PAAALGEDG
+456 PTAATGSDSPAVDENGE
-465 APLVDQD
+465 
-472 GVLEPGADQDALI
+472 LEPGADQDALV

-510 LDLFGTPN
+510 IELFGTPN
-518 KADKK
+518 EAGKK

-556 ALRGSDPDTLP
+556 ALRGSDPANVP
-567 GANGTGGREGASAA
+567 GGNGTNGREGAGAA
-581 SSPGGNAGE
+581 SSSGE
-590 EVDVRR
+590 SAESGEVDVRR

-607 HPTNVDSKV
+607 HPTNVSSKV
-616 DVIIKHYLHTVQPAL
+616 DVIVKHYLTTVQPAL
-631 NGRGKAMVVTSSR
+631 NGRGKAMVVTGSR
-644 ASAVQYQRSFQRHIE
+644 AAAVQYQRAFQRHIE
-659 REGLPL
+659 RENLPL
-665 KTLVAFSGSLPDPD
+665 KTLVAFSGTLPDPD

-694 SMNPDVKGRDLAAVF
+694 SMNPDVRGRDLAAVF

-763 YVLDFVNDADEILKA
+763 YVLDFVNDPDQILAA
-778 FQEYYQE
+778 FQEYYE
-785 AVIKTPSDLDLVS
+785 DAEIKTPSDLDLVI
-798 KQLEKLKAAGIF
+798 KQLEKLKAAAIF
-810 NTSEVDQVW
+810 TEAEVDQVW
-819 EAWNNVRGKHSSL
+819 DAWNHVHGRHTAL
-832 SPGLD
+832 LPGLD
-837 PAVERFMDRWNRAL
+837 PAVSRFMDRWDR
-851 ADDDAAARDL
+851 ADDDAAERDT

-889 YLKLSVFADLLARR
+889 FIKLSVFADLLGRQ
-903 LNAQLDTEVPE
+903 LNARLDTEIPE

-931 REQNLEL
+931 REEDLKL
-938 QDGEAEGLRG
+938 QEDQAEGLRG
-948 LTEVGMSRQAERE
+948 LTEVGMSKQAERE
-961 RAAKTELVEKVN
+961 RAAKAELVEKVN
-973 KYLGGLDASDD
+973 KYLGGLDASDE
-984 YKVNA
+984 YKVTS

-994 TTAQENENLKVQA
+994 TPAQENENLRQQA

-1012 LDFARSP
+1012 ADFARSP

-1027 SVWSHNDLSEK
+1027 SVWRHNDLSEK
-1038 FAKVLQEMP
+1038 FAKLLQDMP
-1047 ASELVS
+1047 TDELVS
-1053 LAMAAGFYDRLR
+1053 LAMAAGFYERLR
-1065 GEAG
+1065 GQAG

>member
-1 MSQQHQEKKLQQ
+1 M
-13 EIAEYLG
+13 
-20 DHGWLH
+20 
-26 SESSAGYDK
+26 
-35 ERALFPEDV
+35 
-44 LGWLEDTDP
+44 
-53 ENFAKIVP
+53 
-61 PRGDE
+61 
-66 AEKTKGERRILDRLT
+66 
-81 SQLSQPERDGGG
+81 
-93 VLNVLRKGFMV
+93 
-104 PGARRF
+104 
-110 SMLQMPPA
+110 
-118 DDRNPRIA
+118 
-126 ERYAKNRLRVVQEV
+126 
-140 VYSTRKA
+140 
-147 DRIDLVLFLNGL
+147 
-159 PVATVEIKTDFTQSL
+159 
-174 QASIKQYENDR
+174 
-185 TPAGEPLL
+185 
-193 TPFRGALVHFA
+193 HFA
-204 LTDHDVYMTTELK
+204 LTDNDVYMTTELK
-217 GRGTSFLPF
+217 GAGTSFLPF
-226 NRGHDNGAG
+226 NRGHHNGAG

-270 QKKVDPRTGAETDTA
+270 QKKVDPRTGAEIDRA

-305 REEGPGHKYLI
+305 REDGPGHKYLI

-366 VDQLVNATG
+366 VDQLVNSTG

-386 SKTAQLIEALAGG
+386 SKTGQLIEALSAG

-410 PYALSKIREQGGTF
+410 PYALSKIREKGGSF

-431 LADEAHSSQSGNA
+431 IADEAHSSQSGNA

-456 PAAALGEDG
+456 PTAATGTDSPAVDENGE
-465 APLVDQD
+465 
-472 GVLEPGADQDALI
+472 LEPGADQDALV

-510 LDLFGTPN
+510 IELFGTPN
-518 KADKK
+518 EAGKK

-556 ALRGSDPDTLP
+556 ALRGSDPANVP
-567 GANGTGGREGASAA
+567 GANGTNGREGAAAA
-581 SSPGGNAGE
+581 SSSGE
-590 EVDVRR
+590 SAESGEVDVRR

-607 HPTNVDSKV
+607 HPTNVSSKV
-616 DVIIKHYLHTVQPAL
+616 DVIVKHYLTTVQPAL
-631 NGRGKAMVVTSSR
+631 NGRGKAMVVTGSR
-644 ASAVQYQRSFQRHIE
+644 AAAVQYQRAFQRHIE
-659 REGLPL
+659 RENLPL
-665 KTLVAFSGSLPDPD
+665 KTLVAFSGTLPDPD

-694 SMNPDVKGRDLAAVF
+694 SMNPDVRGRDLAAVF

-737 DKQLSGIAAVQTLSR
+737 DKRLSGIAAVQTLSR

-763 YVLDFVNDADEILKA
+763 YVLDFVNDPDQILAA
-778 FQEYYQE
+778 FQEYYE
-785 AVIKTPSDLDLVS
+785 DAEIKTPSDLDLVS

-810 NTSEVDQVW
+810 NDSEVDRVW
-819 EAWNNVRGKHSSL
+819 EAWNNVRGKHTSL

-837 PAVERFMDRWNRAL
+837 PAVERFMDRWERASQ
-851 ADDDAAARDL
+851 DDDAAARDT

-889 YLKLSVFADLLARR
+889 YLKLSVFADLLERR
-903 LNAQLDTEVPE
+903 LNAVLETETPE

-931 REQNLEL
+931 REQDLALHE
-938 QDGEAEGLRG
+938 GEPEGLRG
-948 LTEVGMSRQAERE
+948 LTEVGMSKQAERE

-984 YKVNA
+984 YKVDA
-989 VDLWL
+989 VNLWL
-994 TTAQENENLKVQA
+994 TTAQDNENLRQQA

-1012 LDFARSP
+1012 VDFARSP

-1038 FAKVLQEMP
+1038 FAKVLQDMP
-1047 ASELVS
+1047 AHELVS

>member
-13 EIAEYLG
+13 EIATYLSE
-20 DHGWLH
+20 HGWLH
-26 SESSAGYDK
+26 SPSSEGYEK
-35 ERALFPEDV
+35 ERAIFPEDV
-44 LGWLEDTDP
+44 LGWLENTDP
-53 ENFAKIVP
+53 ENFAKVVP
-61 PRGDE
+61 PHGDD
-66 AEKTKGERRILDRLT
+66 AARAKGERRILDRLT

-93 VLNVLRKGFMV
+93 VLNVLRKGFLV

-110 SMLQMPPA
+110 KMLQMPPA
-118 DDRNPRIA
+118 DDRNPQIA
-126 ERYAKNRLRVVQEV
+126 ARYAQNRLRVVQEV

-147 DRIDLVLFLNGL
+147 DRIDLVFFLNGL

-174 QASIKQYENDR
+174 QAAIKQYETDR

-217 GRGTSFLPF
+217 GPGTSFLPF
-226 NRGHDNGAG
+226 NRGHQNGAG

-245 SYFWEETLQRDTWLS
+245 SYFWEETLERDTWLS

-270 QKKVDPRTGAETDTA
+270 QKKVDPRTGAEIDRA

-305 REEGPGHKYLI
+305 REDGPGHKYLI

-346 FDTVF
+346 FNTVF

-366 VDQLVNATG
+366 VDQLVNSTG

-386 SKTAQLIEALAGG
+386 SKTGQLIEALSAG

-410 PYALSKIREQGGTF
+410 PYALSTIKEKGGSF

-431 LADEAHSSQSGNA
+431 IADEAHSSQSGNA

-456 PAAALGEDG
+456 PAAATGSDSPAVDENGE
-465 APLVDQD
+465 
-472 GVLEPGADQDALI
+472 LEPGADQDALV

-510 LDLFGTPN
+510 IELFGTPN
-518 KADKK
+518 EAGKK

-556 ALRGSDPDTLP
+556 ALRGSDPANVP
-567 GANGTGGREGASAA
+567 GRNGANGREGAAAA
-581 SSPGGNAGE
+581 SSSGE
-590 EVDVRR
+590 SAESGEVDVRR

-607 HPTNVDSKV
+607 HPTNVSSKV
-616 DVIIKHYLHTVQPAL
+616 DVIVKHYLTTVQPAL
-631 NGRGKAMVVTSSR
+631 NGRGKAMVVTGSR
-644 ASAVQYQRSFQRHIE
+644 AAAVQYQRAFQRHIE
-659 REGLPL
+659 RENLPL
-665 KTLVAFSGSLPDPD
+665 KTLVAFSGTLPDPD

-694 SMNPDVKGRDLAAVF
+694 SMNPDVRGRDLAAVF

-763 YVLDFVNDADEILKA
+763 YVLDFVNDPDQILAA
-778 FQEYYQE
+778 FQEYYE
-785 AVIKTPSDLDLVS
+785 DAEIKTPSDLDLVI
-798 KQLEKLKAAGIF
+798 KQLEKLKAAAIF
-810 NTSEVDQVW
+810 TEAEVDQVW
-819 EAWNNVRGKHSSL
+819 DAWNHVHGRHTAL
-832 SPGLD
+832 LPGLD
-837 PAVERFMDRWNRAL
+837 PAVSRFMDRWDR
-851 ADDDAAARDL
+851 ADDDAAERDT

-889 YLKLSVFADLLARR
+889 FIKLSVFADLLGRQ
-903 LNAQLDTEVPE
+903 LNARLDTEIPE

-931 REQNLEL
+931 REEDLKL
-938 QDGEAEGLRG
+938 QEDQAEGLRG
-948 LTEVGMSRQAERE
+948 LTEVGMSKQAERE
-961 RAAKTELVEKVN
+961 RAAKAELVEKVN
-973 KYLGGLDASDD
+973 KYLGGLDASDE
-984 YKVNA
+984 YKVTS

-994 TTAQENENLKVQA
+994 TPAQENENLRQQA

-1012 LDFARSP
+1012 ADFARSP

-1027 SVWSHNDLSEK
+1027 SVWRHNDLSEK
-1038 FAKVLQEMP
+1038 FAKLLQDMP
-1047 ASELVS
+1047 TDELVS
-1053 LAMAAGFYDRLR
+1053 LAMAAGFYERLR
-1065 GEAG
+1065 GQAG

>member
-13 EIAEYLG
+13 EIATHLSE
-20 DHGWLH
+20 HGWLH
-26 SESSAGYDK
+26 SPSSEGYDK
-35 ERALFPEDV
+35 ERAIFPEDV

-53 ENFAKIVP
+53 ENFATVVP
-61 PRGDE
+61 PHGDD
-66 AEKTKGERRILDRLT
+66 AARAKGERRILDRLA

-93 VLNVLRKGFMV
+93 VLNVLRKGFLV

-110 SMLQMPPA
+110 KMLQMPPA
-118 DDRNPRIA
+118 DDRNPQIA
-126 ERYAKNRLRVVQEV
+126 ARYAQNRLRVVQEV
-140 VYSTRKA
+140 VYSARKA

-159 PVATVEIKTDFTQSL
+159 PMATVEIKTDFTQSL
-174 QASIKQYENDR
+174 QAAIKQYENDR

-217 GRGTSFLPF
+217 GPGTSFLPF
-226 NRGHDNGAG
+226 NRGHHNGAG
-235 NPPNPNGARS
+235 NPPNPHGARS

-270 QKKVDPRTGAETDTA
+270 QKKVDPRTGAEIDRA

-305 REEGPGHKYLI
+305 REDGPGHKYLI

-366 VDQLVNATG
+366 VDQLVNSTG

-386 SKTAQLIEALAGG
+386 SKTGQLIEALSAG

-410 PYALSKIREQGGTF
+410 PYALSKIQEEGGSF
-424 EGKRFAV
+424 AGKRFAV
-431 LADEAHSSQSGNA
+431 IADEAHSSQSGNA

-456 PAAALGEDG
+456 PTAATGTGSPAVDENGE
-465 APLVDQD
+465 
-472 GVLEPGADQDALI
+472 LEPGADQDALV

-510 LDLFGTPN
+510 IELFGTPN
-518 KADKK
+518 EAGKK

-556 ALRGSDPDTLP
+556 ALRGSDPANVP
-567 GANGTGGREGASAA
+567 GANGTNGREGAAAA
-581 SSPGGNAGE
+581 SSSGE
-590 EVDVRR
+590 SAENGEVDVRR

-607 HPTNVDSKV
+607 HPTNVSSKV
-616 DVIIKHYLHTVQPAL
+616 DVIVKHYLTTVQPAL
-631 NGRGKAMVVTSSR
+631 NGRGKAMVVTGSR
-644 ASAVQYQRSFQRHIE
+644 AAAVQYQRAFQRHIE
-659 REGLPL
+659 RENLPL
-665 KTLVAFSGSLPDPD
+665 KTLVAFSGALPDPD

-694 SMNPDVKGRDLAAVF
+694 SMNPDVRGRDLAAVF

-716 LIVANKYQTGFD
+716 LTVANKYQTGFD

-763 YVLDFVNDADEILKA
+763 YVLDFVNDPDQILAA
-778 FQEYYQE
+778 FQEYYE
-785 AVIKTPSDLDLVS
+785 DAEIKTPSDLDLVI
-798 KQLEKLKAAGIF
+798 KQLEKLKAAAIF
-810 NTSEVDQVW
+810 TEAEVDQVW
-819 EAWNNVRGKHSSL
+819 EAWNHVHGRHTAL
-832 SPGLD
+832 LPGLD
-837 PAVERFMDRWNRAL
+837 PAVSRFMERWDR
-851 ADDDAAARDL
+851 ADDDAAERDT

-889 YLKLSVFADLLARR
+889 FIKLSVFADLLGRQ
-903 LNAQLDTEVPE
+903 LNARLDTEIPE

-931 REQNLEL
+931 REEDLKL
-938 QDGEAEGLRG
+938 QEDQAEGLRG
-948 LTEVGMSRQAERE
+948 LTEVGMSKQAERE
-961 RAAKTELVEKVN
+961 RAAKAELVEKVN
-973 KYLGGLDASDD
+973 KYLGGLDASDE
-984 YKVNA
+984 YKVTS

-994 TTAQENENLKVQA
+994 TPAQENENLRQQA

-1012 LDFARSP
+1012 ADFARSP

-1027 SVWSHNDLSEK
+1027 SVWRHNDLSEK
-1038 FAKVLQEMP
+1038 FAKVLQDMP

-1053 LAMAAGFYDRLR
+1053 LAMAAGFYERLR
-1065 GEAG
+1065 GQAG

>member
-159 PVATVEIKTDFTQSL
+159 PVATVEIKTNYTQSL
-174 QASIKQYENDR
+174 QAAIRQYENDR

-204 LTDHDVYMTTELK
+204 LTDNDVYMTTEMK

-226 NRGHDNGAG
+226 NRGHDHGAG
-235 NPPNPNGARS
+235 NPPNPHGARS

-270 QKKVDPRTGAETDTA
+270 QKKVDPRTGAEIDRA

-300 LTAAA
+300 LAAAA
-305 REEGPGHKYLI
+305 RADGPGHKYLI

-518 KADKK
+518 EAGEN

-567 GANGTGGREGASAA
+567 GANGTAGREGAAAA
-581 SSPGGNAGE
+581 SSSGAS
-590 EVDVRR
+590 EVDVRK

-694 SMNPDVKGRDLAAVF
+694 SMNPDVKGRDLASVF
-709 NQDDQNI
+709 NQDDQHI

-728 QPLLVGMYV
+728 QPKLVGMYV
-737 DKQLSGIAAVQTLSR
+737 DKKLSGIAAVQTLSR

-778 FQEYYQE
+778 FREYYQE

-810 NTSEVDQVW
+810 NTSEVDRVW

-837 PAVERFMDRWNRAL
+837 PAVERFMDRWERA
-851 ADDDAAARDL
+851 AHDDDAASRDL

-889 YLKLSVFADLLARR
+889 YLKLSVFADLLERR
-903 LNAQLDTEVPE
+903 LNAVLETETPE

-931 REQNLEL
+931 REQDL
-938 QDGEAEGLRG
+938 QLDEGEPEGLRG

-984 YKVNA
+984 YKLA
-989 VDLWL
+989 RVDLWL
-994 TTAQENENLKVQA
+994 STLDGNESLRQQA
-1007 RNNTP
+1007 RYNSP
-1012 LDFARSP
+1012 VDFVHSP
-1019 ELRVVLED
+1019 TLSMALAD
-1027 SVWSHNDLSEK
+1027 SVWDDSQLSEK
-1038 FAKVLQEMP
+1038 FLDTLQKLSP
-1047 ASELVS
+1047 KDLVD
-1053 LAMAAGFYDRLR
+1053 LAMSAGIYERLR
-1065 GEAG
+1065 RVG

>member
-13 EIAEYLG
+13 EIATYLSE
-20 DHGWLH
+20 HGWLH
-26 SESSAGYDK
+26 SPSSEVYDK
-35 ERALFPEDV
+35 ERAIFPEDV

-53 ENFAKIVP
+53 ENFAKVVP
-61 PRGDE
+61 PHGDD
-66 AEKTKGERRILDRLT
+66 AARAKGERRILDRLA
-81 SQLSQPERDGGG
+81 SQLGQPERDGGG
-93 VLNVLRKGFMV
+93 VLNVLRKGFLV

-110 SMLQMPPA
+110 KMLQMPPA
-118 DDRNPRIA
+118 DDRNPQIA
-126 ERYAKNRLRVVQEV
+126 SRYAQNRLRVVQEV

-147 DRIDLVLFLNGL
+147 DRIDLVFFLNGL

-174 QASIKQYENDR
+174 QAAIKQYENDR

-270 QKKVDPRTGAETDTA
+270 QKKVDPRTGAEIDRA

-305 REEGPGHKYLI
+305 REDGPGHKYLI

-366 VDQLVNATG
+366 VDQLVNSTG

-386 SKTAQLIEALAGG
+386 SKTGQLIEALSAG

-410 PYALSKIREQGGTF
+410 PYALSKIREKGGSF

-431 LADEAHSSQSGNA
+431 IADEAHSSQSGNA

-456 PAAALGEDG
+456 PTAATGTDSPAVDENGE
-465 APLVDQD
+465 
-472 GVLEPGADQDALI
+472 LEPGADQDALV

-510 LDLFGTPN
+510 IELFGTPN
-518 KADKK
+518 EAGKK

-556 ALRGSDPDTLP
+556 ALRGSDPANVP
-567 GANGTGGREGASAA
+567 GGNGTNGGEGAGAA
-581 SSPGGNAGE
+581 SSSGE
-590 EVDVRR
+590 SAESGEVDVRR

-607 HPTNVDSKV
+607 HPTNVSSKV
-616 DVIIKHYLHTVQPAL
+616 DVIVKHYLTTVQPAL
-631 NGRGKAMVVTSSR
+631 NGRGKAMVVTGSR
-644 ASAVQYQRSFQRHIE
+644 AAAVQYQRAFQRHIE
-659 REGLPL
+659 RENLPL
-665 KTLVAFSGSLPDPD
+665 KTLVAFSGTLPDPD

-694 SMNPDVKGRDLAAVF
+694 SMNPDVRGRDLAAVF

-763 YVLDFVNDADEILKA
+763 YVLDFVNDPDQILAA
-778 FQEYYQE
+778 FQEYYE
-785 AVIKTPSDLDLVS
+785 DAEIKTPSDLDLVI
-798 KQLEKLKAAGIF
+798 KQLEKLKAAAIF
-810 NTSEVDQVW
+810 TDAEVDQVW
-819 EAWNNVRGKHSSL
+819 DAWNHVHGRHTAL
-832 SPGLD
+832 LPGLD
-837 PAVERFMDRWNRAL
+837 PAVSRFMERWDR
-851 ADDDAAARDL
+851 ADDDAAERDT

-889 YLKLSVFADLLARR
+889 FIKLSVFADLLGRQ
-903 LNAQLDTEVPE
+903 LNARLDTEIPE

-931 REQNLEL
+931 REEDLKL
-938 QDGEAEGLRG
+938 QEDQAEGLRG
-948 LTEVGMSRQAERE
+948 LTEVGMSKQAERE
-961 RAAKTELVEKVN
+961 RAAKAELVEKVN
-973 KYLGGLDASDD
+973 KYLGGLDASDE
-984 YKVNA
+984 YKVTS

-994 TTAQENENLKVQA
+994 TPAQENENLRQQA

-1012 LDFARSP
+1012 DDFARSP

-1027 SVWSHNDLSEK
+1027 SVWRHNDLSEK
-1038 FAKVLQEMP
+1038 FAKLLQDMP
-1047 ASELVS
+1047 TDELVS
-1053 LAMAAGFYDRLR
+1053 LAMAAGFYERLR
-1065 GEAG
+1065 GQAG

>member
-13 EIAEYLG
+13 EIATYLSE
-20 DHGWLH
+20 HGWLH
-26 SESSAGYDK
+26 SPSSEGYEK
-35 ERALFPEDV
+35 ERAIFPEDV
-44 LGWLEDTDP
+44 LGWLENTDP
-53 ENFAKIVP
+53 ENFAKVVP
-61 PRGDE
+61 PHGDD
-66 AEKTKGERRILDRLT
+66 AARAKGERRILDRLT

-93 VLNVLRKGFMV
+93 VLNVLRKGFLV

-110 SMLQMPPA
+110 KMLQMPPA
-118 DDRNPRIA
+118 DDRNPQIA
-126 ERYAKNRLRVVQEV
+126 ARYAQNRLRVVQEV

-147 DRIDLVLFLNGL
+147 DRIDLVFFLNGL

-174 QASIKQYENDR
+174 QAAIKQYENDR

-204 LTDHDVYMTTELK
+204 LTDNDVYMTTELK

-235 NPPNPNGARS
+235 NPPNPHGARS

-270 QKKVDPRTGAETDTA
+270 QKKVDPRTGAEIDRA

-305 REEGPGHKYLI
+305 REDGPGQKYLI

-337 LHTAAGEKV
+337 LHTAAGDKV

-366 VDQLVNATG
+366 VDQLVNSTG

-386 SKTAQLIEALAGG
+386 SKTGQLIEALSAG

-410 PYALSKIREQGGTF
+410 PYALSTIKEKGGSF

-431 LADEAHSSQSGNA
+431 IADEAHSSQSGNA

-456 PAAALGEDG
+456 PTAATGSDSPAVDENGE
-465 APLVDQD
+465 
-472 GVLEPGADQDALI
+472 LEPGADQDALV

-510 LDLFGTPN
+510 IELFGTPN
-518 KADKK
+518 EAGKK

-556 ALRGSDPDTLP
+556 ALRGSDPANVP
-567 GANGTGGREGASAA
+567 GGNGTNGRDGAAAA
-581 SSPGGNAGE
+581 SSSGE
-590 EVDVRR
+590 SAESGEVDVRR

-607 HPTNVDSKV
+607 HPTNVSSKV
-616 DVIIKHYLHTVQPAL
+616 DVIVKHYLTTVQPAL
-631 NGRGKAMVVTSSR
+631 NGRGKAMVVTGSR
-644 ASAVQYQRSFQRHIE
+644 AAAVQYQRAFQRHIE
-659 REGLPL
+659 RENLPL
-665 KTLVAFSGSLPDPD
+665 KTLVAFSGTLPDPD

-694 SMNPDVKGRDLAAVF
+694 SMNPDVRGRDLAAVF

-763 YVLDFVNDADEILKA
+763 YVLDFVNDPDQILAA
-778 FQEYYQE
+778 FQEYYE
-785 AVIKTPSDLDLVS
+785 DAEIKTPSDLDLVI
-798 KQLEKLKAAGIF
+798 KQLEKLKAAAIF
-810 NTSEVDQVW
+810 TEAEVDQVW
-819 EAWNNVRGKHSSL
+819 DAWNHVHGRHTAL
-832 SPGLD
+832 LPGLD
-837 PAVERFMDRWNRAL
+837 PAVSRFMDRWDR
-851 ADDDAAARDL
+851 ADDDAAERDT

-889 YLKLSVFADLLARR
+889 FIKLSVFADLLGRQ
-903 LNAQLDTEVPE
+903 LNAKMDTEIPE

-931 REQNLEL
+931 REEDLKL
-938 QDGEAEGLRG
+938 QEDQAEGLRG
-948 LTEVGMSRQAERE
+948 LTEVGMSKQAERE
-961 RAAKTELVEKVN
+961 RAAKAELVEKVN
-973 KYLGGLDASDD
+973 KYLGGLDASDE
-984 YKVNA
+984 YKVTS

-994 TTAQENENLKVQA
+994 TPAQENENLRQQA

-1012 LDFARSP
+1012 ADFARSP

-1027 SVWSHNDLSEK
+1027 SVWRHNDLSEK
-1038 FAKVLQEMP
+1038 FAKLLQDMP
-1047 ASELVS
+1047 TDELVS
-1053 LAMAAGFYDRLR
+1053 LAMAAGFYERLR
-1065 GEAG
+1065 GQAG

>member
-13 EIAEYLG
+13 EIATYLSE
-20 DHGWLH
+20 HGWLH
-26 SESSAGYDK
+26 SPSSEGYDK
-35 ERALFPEDV
+35 ERAIFPEDV

-53 ENFAKIVP
+53 ENFAKVVP
-61 PRGDE
+61 PHGDD
-66 AEKTKGERRILDRLT
+66 AARAKGERRILDRIA

-93 VLNVLRKGFMV
+93 VLNVLRKGFLV

-110 SMLQMPPA
+110 KMLQMPPA
-118 DDRNPRIA
+118 DDRNPQIA
-126 ERYAKNRLRVVQEV
+126 ARYAQNRLRVVQEV

-147 DRIDLVLFLNGL
+147 DRIDLVFFLNGL

-174 QASIKQYENDR
+174 QAAIKQYENDR

-217 GRGTSFLPF
+217 GPGTSFLPF
-226 NRGHDNGAG
+226 NRGHHNGAG

-245 SYFWEETLQRDTWLS
+245 SYFWGETLQRDTWLS

-270 QKKVDPRTGAETDTA
+270 QKKVDPRTGAEIDRA

-305 REEGPGHKYLI
+305 REDGPGHKYLI

-366 VDQLVNATG
+366 VDQLVNSTG

-386 SKTAQLIEALAGG
+386 SKTGQLIEALSAG

-410 PYALSKIREQGGTF
+410 PYALSQIREKGGSF

-431 LADEAHSSQSGNA
+431 IADEAHSSQSGNA

-456 PAAALGEDG
+456 PTAATGSDSPA
-465 APLVDQD
+465 VDENGD
-472 GVLEPGADQDALI
+472 LEPGADQDALV

-510 LDLFGTPN
+510 IELFGTPN
-518 KADKK
+518 EAGKK

-556 ALRGSDPDTLP
+556 ALRGSDPANVP
-567 GANGTGGREGASAA
+567 GGNGTNGREGAGAA
-581 SSPGGNAGE
+581 SSSGQSAESG

-607 HPTNVDSKV
+607 HPTNVSSKV
-616 DVIIKHYLHTVQPAL
+616 DVIVKHYLTTVQPAL
-631 NGRGKAMVVTSSR
+631 NGRGKAMVVTGSR
-644 ASAVQYQRSFQRHIE
+644 AAAVQYQRAFQRHIE
-659 REGLPL
+659 RENLPL
-665 KTLVAFSGSLPDPD
+665 KTLVAFSGTLPDPD

-694 SMNPDVKGRDLAAVF
+694 SMNPDVRGRDLAAVF

-763 YVLDFVNDADEILKA
+763 YVLDFVNDPDQILAA
-778 FQEYYQE
+778 FQEYYE
-785 AVIKTPSDLDLVS
+785 DAEIKTPSDLDLVI
-798 KQLEKLKAAGIF
+798 KQLEKLKAAAIF
-810 NTSEVDQVW
+810 TDAEVDQVW
-819 EAWNNVRGKHSSL
+819 DAWNHVHGRHTAL
-832 SPGLD
+832 LPGLD
-837 PAVERFMDRWNRAL
+837 PAVSRFMERWDR
-851 ADDDAAARDL
+851 ADDDAAERDT

-889 YLKLSVFADLLARR
+889 FIKLSVFADLLGRQ
-903 LNAQLDTEVPE
+903 LNARLDTEIPE

-931 REQNLEL
+931 REEDLKL
-938 QDGEAEGLRG
+938 QEDQAEGLRG
-948 LTEVGMSRQAERE
+948 LTEVGMSKQAERE
-961 RAAKTELVEKVN
+961 RAAKAELVEKVN
-973 KYLGGLDASDD
+973 KYLGGLDASDE
-984 YKVNA
+984 YKVTS

-994 TTAQENENLKVQA
+994 TPAQENENLRQQA

-1012 LDFARSP
+1012 ADFARSP

-1027 SVWSHNDLSEK
+1027 SVWRHNDLSEK
-1038 FAKVLQEMP
+1038 FAKLLQDMP
-1047 ASELVS
+1047 TEELVS
-1053 LAMAAGFYDRLR
+1053 LAMAAGFYERLR
-1065 GEAG
+1065 GQAG

>member
-13 EIAEYLG
+13 EIATYLSE
-20 DHGWLH
+20 HGWLH
-26 SESSAGYDK
+26 SPTSEGYDK
-35 ERALFPEDV
+35 ERAIFPEDV

-53 ENFAKIVP
+53 ENFAKVVP
-61 PRGDE
+61 PHGDD
-66 AEKTKGERRILDRLT
+66 AARAKGERRILDRLT

-93 VLNVLRKGFMV
+93 VLNVLRKGFLV

-110 SMLQMPPA
+110 KMLQMPPA
-118 DDRNPRIA
+118 DDRNPQIA
-126 ERYAKNRLRVVQEV
+126 ARYAQNRLRVVQEV

-147 DRIDLVLFLNGL
+147 DRIDLVFFLNGL

-174 QASIKQYENDR
+174 QAAIKQYENDR

-217 GRGTSFLPF
+217 GPGTSFLPF
-226 NRGHDNGAG
+226 NRGHHNGAG

-270 QKKVDPRTGAETDTA
+270 QKKVDPRTGAEIDRA

-305 REEGPGHKYLI
+305 REDGPGHKYLI

-366 VDQLVNATG
+366 VDQLVNSTG

-386 SKTAQLIEALAGG
+386 SKTGQLIEALSAG

-410 PYALSKIREQGGTF
+410 PYALSQIREKGGSF

-431 LADEAHSSQSGNA
+431 IADEAHSSQSGNA

-456 PAAALGEDG
+456 PTAATGTGSPAVDENGE
-465 APLVDQD
+465 
-472 GVLEPGADQDALI
+472 LEPGADQDALV

-510 LDLFGTPN
+510 IELFGTPN
-518 KADKK
+518 EAGKK

-556 ALRGSDPDTLP
+556 ALRGSDPANVP
-567 GANGTGGREGASAA
+567 GGSGTNGGEGAPAA
-581 SSPGGNAGE
+581 SSSGE
-590 EVDVRR
+590 SAESGEVDVRR

-607 HPTNVDSKV
+607 HPTNVSSKV
-616 DVIIKHYLHTVQPAL
+616 DVIVKHYLTTVQPAL
-631 NGRGKAMVVTSSR
+631 NGRGKAMVVTGSR
-644 ASAVQYQRSFQRHIE
+644 AAAVQYQRAFQRHIE
-659 REGLPL
+659 RENLPL
-665 KTLVAFSGSLPDPD
+665 KTLVAFPGTLPDPD

-694 SMNPDVKGRDLAAVF
+694 SMNPDVRGRDLAAVF

-763 YVLDFVNDADEILKA
+763 YVLDFVNDPDQILAA
-778 FQEYYQE
+778 FQEYYE
-785 AVIKTPSDLDLVS
+785 DAEIKTPSDLDLVI
-798 KQLEKLKAAGIF
+798 KQLEKLKAAAIF
-810 NTSEVDQVW
+810 TDAEVDQVW
-819 EAWNNVRGKHSSL
+819 EAWNHVHGRHTAL
-832 SPGLD
+832 LPGLD
-837 PAVERFMDRWNRAL
+837 PAVARFMERWDRAG
-851 ADDDAAARDL
+851 DDAAERDT

-889 YLKLSVFADLLARR
+889 FIKLSVFADLLGRQ
-903 LNAQLDTEVPE
+903 LNARLDTEIPE

-931 REQNLEL
+931 REEDLKL
-938 QDGEAEGLRG
+938 QEDQAEGLRG
-948 LTEVGMSRQAERE
+948 LTEVGMSKQAERE
-961 RAAKTELVEKVN
+961 RAAKAELVEKVN
-973 KYLGGLDASDD
+973 KYLGGLDASDE
-984 YKVNA
+984 YKVTS

-994 TTAQENENLKVQA
+994 TPAQENENLRQQA

-1012 LDFARSP
+1012 ADFARSP

-1027 SVWSHNDLSEK
+1027 SVWRHNDLSEK
-1038 FAKVLQEMP
+1038 FAKLLQDMP
-1047 ASELVS
+1047 TDELVS
-1053 LAMAAGFYDRLR
+1053 LAMAAGFYERLR
-1065 GEAG
+1065 GQAG

>member
-13 EIAEYLG
+13 EIATYLSE
-20 DHGWLH
+20 HGWLH
-26 SESSAGYDK
+26 SPTSEGYDK
-35 ERALFPEDV
+35 ERAIFPEDV
-44 LGWLEDTDP
+44 LGWLEDTAP
-53 ENFAKIVP
+53 ENFAKVVP
-61 PRGDE
+61 PHGDD
-66 AEKTKGERRILDRLT
+66 AARAKGERRILDRLT

-93 VLNVLRKGFMV
+93 VLNVLRKGFLV

-110 SMLQMPPA
+110 KMLQMPPA
-118 DDRNPRIA
+118 DDRNPQIA
-126 ERYAKNRLRVVQEV
+126 ARYAQNRLRVVQEV

-147 DRIDLVLFLNGL
+147 DRIDLVFFLNGL

-174 QASIKQYENDR
+174 QAAIKQYENDR

-217 GRGTSFLPF
+217 GPGTSFLPF
-226 NRGHDNGAG
+226 NRGHHNGAG
-235 NPPNPNGARS
+235 NPPNPRGARS

-270 QKKVDPRTGAETDTA
+270 QKKVDPRTGAEIDRA

-305 REEGPGHKYLI
+305 RDDGPGHKYLI

-337 LHTAAGEKV
+337 LHTAAGDKV

-366 VDQLVNATG
+366 VDQLVNSTG

-386 SKTAQLIEALAGG
+386 SKTGQLLEALSAG

-410 PYALSKIREQGGTF
+410 PYALSKIQEEGGSF
-424 EGKRFAV
+424 AGKRFAV
-431 LADEAHSSQSGNA
+431 IADEAHSSQSGNA

-456 PAAALGEDG
+456 PTAATGSDSPAVDENGE
-465 APLVDQD
+465 
-472 GVLEPGADQDALI
+472 LEPGDDQDALV

-510 LDLFGTPN
+510 IELFGTPN
-518 KADKK
+518 EAGKK

-556 ALRGSDPDTLP
+556 ALRGSDPANVP
-567 GANGTGGREGASAA
+567 GGNGTNGRDGAAAA
-581 SSPGGNAGE
+581 SSSGE
-590 EVDVRR
+590 SAESGEVDVRR

-607 HPTNVDSKV
+607 HPTNVSSKV
-616 DVIIKHYLHTVQPAL
+616 DVIVKHYLTTVQPAL
-631 NGRGKAMVVTSSR
+631 NGRGKAMVVTGSR
-644 ASAVQYQRSFQRHIE
+644 AAAVQYQRAFQRHIE
-659 REGLPL
+659 RENLPL
-665 KTLVAFSGSLPDPD
+665 KTMVAFSGTLPDPD
-679 VAVIGDGE
+679 VAVIGGGE
-687 RPEVTEA
+687 APEVTEA
-694 SMNPDVKGRDLAAVF
+694 SLNPDVRGRDLAAVF

-763 YVLDFVNDADEILKA
+763 YVLDFVNDPDQILAA
-778 FQEYYQE
+778 FQEYYE
-785 AVIKTPSDLDLVS
+785 DAEIKTPSDLDLVI
-798 KQLEKLKAAGIF
+798 KQLEKLKAAAIF
-810 NTSEVDQVW
+810 TDAEVDQVW
-819 EAWNNVRGKHSSL
+819 DAWNHVHGRHTAL
-832 SPGLD
+832 LPGLD
-837 PAVERFMDRWNRAL
+837 PAVSRFMERWERAG
-851 ADDDAAARDL
+851 DDAAERDT

-889 YLKLSVFADLLARR
+889 FIKLSVFADLLGRQ
-903 LNAQLDTEVPE
+903 LNARLDTEIPE

-931 REQNLEL
+931 REEDLKL
-938 QDGEAEGLRG
+938 QEDQAEGLRG
-948 LTEVGMSRQAERE
+948 LTEVGMSKQAERE
-961 RAAKTELVEKVN
+961 RAAKAELVEKVN
-973 KYLGGLDASDD
+973 KYLGGLDASDE
-984 YKVNA
+984 YKVTS

-994 TTAQENENLKVQA
+994 TPAQENENLRQQA

-1012 LDFARSP
+1012 ADFARSP

-1027 SVWSHNDLSEK
+1027 SVWRHNDLSEK
-1038 FAKVLQEMP
+1038 FAKLLQDMP
-1047 ASELVS
+1047 TEELVS
-1053 LAMAAGFYDRLR
+1053 LAMAAGFYERLR
-1065 GEAG
+1065 GQAG

>member
-13 EIAEYLG
+13 EIATYLSE
-20 DHGWLH
+20 HGWLQSPS
-26 SESSAGYDK
+26 SEGYDK
-35 ERALFPEDV
+35 ERAIFPEDV

-53 ENFAKIVP
+53 ENFAKVVP
-61 PRGDE
+61 PHGDD
-66 AEKTKGERRILDRLT
+66 AARAKGERRVLDRLT

-93 VLNVLRKGFMV
+93 VLNVLRKGFLV

-110 SMLQMPPA
+110 KMLQMPPA
-118 DDRNPRIA
+118 DDRNPQIA
-126 ERYAKNRLRVVQEV
+126 ARYAQNRLRVVQEV

-147 DRIDLVLFLNGL
+147 DRIDLVFFLNGL

-174 QASIKQYENDR
+174 QAAIKQYENDR

-217 GRGTSFLPF
+217 GPGTSFLPF
-226 NRGHDNGAG
+226 NRGHQNGAG

-270 QKKVDPRTGAETDTA
+270 QKKVDPRTGAEIDRA

-305 REEGPGHKYLI
+305 REDGPGHKYLI

-337 LHTAAGEKV
+337 LHTAAGDKV

-366 VDQLVNATG
+366 VDQLVNSTG

-386 SKTAQLIEALAGG
+386 SKTGQLLEALSAG

-410 PYALSKIREQGGTF
+410 PYALSKIQEEGGSF
-424 EGKRFAV
+424 AGKRFAV
-431 LADEAHSSQSGNA
+431 IADEAHSSQSGNA

-456 PAAALGEDG
+456 PTAATGSDSPAVDENGE
-465 APLVDQD
+465 
-472 GVLEPGADQDALI
+472 LEPGDDQDALV

-510 LDLFGTPN
+510 IELFGTPN
-518 KADKK
+518 EAGKK

-556 ALRGSDPDTLP
+556 ALRGSDPANVP
-567 GANGTGGREGASAA
+567 GGNGTNGRDGAAAA
-581 SSPGGNAGE
+581 SSSGE
-590 EVDVRR
+590 SAESGEVDVRR

-607 HPTNVDSKV
+607 HPTNVTSKV
-616 DVIIKHYLHTVQPAL
+616 DVIVKHYLTTVQPAL
-631 NGRGKAMVVTSSR
+631 NGRGKAMVVTGSR
-644 ASAVQYQRSFQRHIE
+644 AAAVQYQRAFQRHIE
-659 REGLPL
+659 RENLPL
-665 KTLVAFSGSLPDPD
+665 KTLVAFSGTLPDPD

-694 SMNPDVKGRDLAAVF
+694 SMNPEVRGRDLAAVF

-763 YVLDFVNDADEILKA
+763 YVLDFANDAEKILAA
-778 FQEYYQE
+778 FQEYYE
-785 AVIKTPSDLDLVS
+785 DAEIKTPSDLDLVI
-798 KQLEKLKAAGIF
+798 KQLEKLKAAAIF
-810 NTSEVDQVW
+810 TDAEVDQVW
-819 EAWNNVRGKHSSL
+819 EAWNHVHGRHTAL
-832 SPGLD
+832 LPGLD
-837 PAVERFMDRWNRAL
+837 PAVARFMERWDRAG
-851 ADDDAAARDL
+851 DDAAERDT

-889 YLKLSVFADLLARR
+889 FIKLSVFADLLGRQ
-903 LNAQLDTEVPE
+903 LNARLDTEIPE

-931 REQNLEL
+931 REEDLKL
-938 QDGEAEGLRG
+938 QEDQAEGLRG
-948 LTEVGMSRQAERE
+948 LTEVGMSKQAERE
-961 RAAKTELVEKVN
+961 RAAKAELVEKVN
-973 KYLGGLDASDD
+973 KYLGGLDASDE
-984 YKVNA
+984 YKVTS

-994 TTAQENENLKVQA
+994 TPAQENENLRQQA

-1012 LDFARSP
+1012 ADFARSP

-1027 SVWSHNDLSEK
+1027 SVWRHNDLSEK
-1038 FAKVLQEMP
+1038 FAKLLQDMP
-1047 ASELVS
+1047 TEELVS
-1053 LAMAAGFYDRLR
+1053 LAMAAGFYERLR
-1065 GEAG
+1065 GQAG

>member
-1 MSQQHQEKKLQQ
+1 MNQQHQEKKLQQ
-13 EIAEYLG
+13 EIATYLSE
-20 DHGWLH
+20 HGWLH
-26 SESSAGYDK
+26 SPSSEGYEK
-35 ERALFPEDV
+35 ERAIFPEDV
-44 LGWLEDTDP
+44 LGWLENTDP
-53 ENFAKIVP
+53 ENFAKVVP
-61 PRGDE
+61 PHGDD
-66 AEKTKGERRILDRLT
+66 AARAKGERRILDRLT

-93 VLNVLRKGFMV
+93 VLNVLRKGFLV

-110 SMLQMPPA
+110 KMLQMPPA
-118 DDRNPRIA
+118 DDRNPQIA
-126 ERYAKNRLRVVQEV
+126 ARYAQNRLRVVQEV

-147 DRIDLVLFLNGL
+147 DRIDLVFFLNGL

-174 QASIKQYENDR
+174 QAAIKQYENDR

-204 LTDHDVYMTTELK
+204 LTDNDVYMTTELK

-235 NPPNPNGARS
+235 NPPNPHGARS

-270 QKKVDPRTGAETDTA
+270 QKKVDPRTGAEIDRA

-305 REEGPGHKYLI
+305 REDGPGQKYLI

-337 LHTAAGEKV
+337 LHTAAGDKV

-366 VDQLVNATG
+366 VDQLVNSTG

-386 SKTAQLIEALAGG
+386 SKTGQLIEALSAG

-410 PYALSKIREQGGTF
+410 PYALSTIKEKGGSF

-431 LADEAHSSQSGNA
+431 IADEAHSSQSGNA

-456 PAAALGEDG
+456 PTAATGSDSPAVDENGE
-465 APLVDQD
+465 
-472 GVLEPGADQDALI
+472 LEPGADQDALV

-510 LDLFGTPN
+510 IELFGTPN
-518 KADKK
+518 EAGKK

-556 ALRGSDPDTLP
+556 ALRGSDPANVP
-567 GANGTGGREGASAA
+567 GGNGTNGREGAGAA
-581 SSPGGNAGE
+581 SSSGE
-590 EVDVRR
+590 SAESGEVDVRR

-607 HPTNVDSKV
+607 HPTNVSSKV
-616 DVIIKHYLHTVQPAL
+616 DVIVKHYLTTVQPAL
-631 NGRGKAMVVTSSR
+631 NGRGKAMVVTGSR
-644 ASAVQYQRSFQRHIE
+644 AAAVQYQRAFQRHIE
-659 REGLPL
+659 RENLPL
-665 KTLVAFSGSLPDPD
+665 KTLVAFSGTLPDPD

-694 SMNPDVKGRDLAAVF
+694 SMNPDVRGRDLAAVF

-763 YVLDFVNDADEILKA
+763 YVLDFVNDPDQILAA
-778 FQEYYQE
+778 FQEYYE
-785 AVIKTPSDLDLVS
+785 DAEIKTPSDLDLVI
-798 KQLEKLKAAGIF
+798 KQLEKLKAAAIF
-810 NTSEVDQVW
+810 TEAEVDQVW
-819 EAWNNVRGKHSSL
+819 DAWNHVHGRHTAL
-832 SPGLD
+832 LPGLD
-837 PAVERFMDRWNRAL
+837 PAVSRFMDRWDR
-851 ADDDAAARDL
+851 ADDDAAERDT

-889 YLKLSVFADLLARR
+889 FIKLSVFADLLGRQ
-903 LNAQLDTEVPE
+903 LNAKMDTEIPE

-931 REQNLEL
+931 REEDLKL
-938 QDGEAEGLRG
+938 QEDQAEGLRG
-948 LTEVGMSRQAERE
+948 LTEVGMSKQAERE
-961 RAAKTELVEKVN
+961 RAAKAELVEKVN
-973 KYLGGLDASDD
+973 KYLGGLDASDE
-984 YKVNA
+984 YKVTS

-994 TTAQENENLKVQA
+994 TPAQENENLRQQA

-1012 LDFARSP
+1012 ADFARSP

-1027 SVWSHNDLSEK
+1027 SVWRHNDLSEK
-1038 FAKVLQEMP
+1038 FAKLLQDMP
-1047 ASELVS
+1047 TDELVS
-1053 LAMAAGFYDRLR
+1053 LAMAAGFYERLR
-1065 GEAG
+1065 GQAG

>member
-13 EIAEYLG
+13 EIATYLSE
-20 DHGWLH
+20 HGWLH
-26 SESSAGYDK
+26 SPSSEGYDK
-35 ERALFPEDV
+35 ERAIFPEDV

-53 ENFAKIVP
+53 ENFAKVVP
-61 PRGDE
+61 PHGDD
-66 AEKTKGERRILDRLT
+66 AARAKGEHRILDRLT
-81 SQLSQPERDGGG
+81 SQLAQPERDGGG
-93 VLNVLRKGFMV
+93 VLNVLRKGFLV

-110 SMLQMPPA
+110 KMLQMPPA
-118 DDRNPRIA
+118 DDRNPQIA
-126 ERYAKNRLRVVQEV
+126 ARYAQNRLRVVQEV

-159 PVATVEIKTDFTQSL
+159 PMATVEIKTDFTQSL
-174 QASIKQYENDR
+174 QAAIKQYENDR
-185 TPAGEPLL
+185 PPAGEPLL

-217 GRGTSFLPF
+217 GPGTSFLPF
-226 NRGHDNGAG
+226 NRGHHNGAG

-270 QKKVDPRTGAETDTA
+270 QKKVDPRTGAEIDRA

-300 LTAAA
+300 LTAVA
-305 REEGPGHKYLI
+305 REDGPGHKYLI

-366 VDQLVNATG
+366 VDQLVNSTG

-386 SKTAQLIEALAGG
+386 SKTGQLIEALSAG

-410 PYALSKIREQGGTF
+410 PYALSKIREKGGSF

-431 LADEAHSSQSGNA
+431 IADEAHSSQSGNA

-456 PAAALGEDG
+456 PTAATGTDSPAVDENGE
-465 APLVDQD
+465 
-472 GVLEPGADQDALI
+472 LEPGADQDALV

-510 LDLFGTPN
+510 IELFGTPN
-518 KADKK
+518 EAGKK

-556 ALRGSDPDTLP
+556 ALRGSDPANVP
-567 GANGTGGREGASAA
+567 GGNGTNGREGAAAA
-581 SSPGGNAGE
+581 SSSGE
-590 EVDVRR
+590 SAKSGEVDVRR

-607 HPTNVDSKV
+607 HPTNVSSKV
-616 DVIIKHYLHTVQPAL
+616 DVIVRHYLTAVQPAL
-631 NGRGKAMVVTSSR
+631 NGRGKAMVVTGSR
-644 ASAVQYQRSFQRHIE
+644 AAAVQYQRAFQRHIE
-659 REGLPL
+659 RENLPL
-665 KTLVAFSGSLPDPD
+665 KTLVAFSGTLPDPD

-694 SMNPDVKGRDLAAVF
+694 SMNPDVRGRDLAAVF

-763 YVLDFVNDADEILKA
+763 YVLDFVNDPDQILAA
-778 FQEYYQE
+778 FQEYYE
-785 AVIKTPSDLDLVS
+785 DAEIKTPSDLDLVS

-810 NTSEVDQVW
+810 NDSEVDRVW
-819 EAWNNVRGKHSSL
+819 EAWNNVRGKHTSL

-837 PAVERFMDRWNRAL
+837 PAVERFMDRWERASQ
-851 ADDDAAARDL
+851 DDDAAARDT

-889 YLKLSVFADLLARR
+889 YLKLSVFADLLERR
-903 LNAQLDTEVPE
+903 LNAVLETETPE

-931 REQNLEL
+931 REQDLALHE
-938 QDGEAEGLRG
+938 GEPEGLRG
-948 LTEVGMSRQAERE
+948 LTEVGMSKQAERE

-984 YKVNA
+984 YKVDA
-989 VDLWL
+989 VNLWL
-994 TTAQENENLKVQA
+994 TTAQDNENLRQQA

-1012 LDFARSP
+1012 VDFARSP

-1038 FAKVLQEMP
+1038 FAKVLQDMP
-1047 ASELVS
+1047 AHELVS

>member
-13 EIAEYLG
+13 EIATYLSE
-20 DHGWLH
+20 HGWLH
-26 SESSAGYDK
+26 SPTSEGYDK
-35 ERALFPEDV
+35 ERAIFPEDV
-44 LGWLEDTDP
+44 LGWLEDTAP
-53 ENFAKIVP
+53 ENFAKVVP
-61 PRGDE
+61 PHGDD
-66 AEKTKGERRILDRLT
+66 AARAKGERLILDRLT

-93 VLNVLRKGFMV
+93 VLNVLRKGFLV

-110 SMLQMPPA
+110 KMLQMPPA
-118 DDRNPRIA
+118 DDRNPQIA
-126 ERYAKNRLRVVQEV
+126 ARYAQNRLRVVQEV

-147 DRIDLVLFLNGL
+147 DRIDLVFFLNGL

-174 QASIKQYENDR
+174 QAAIKQYENDR

-217 GRGTSFLPF
+217 GPGTSFLPF
-226 NRGHDNGAG
+226 NRGHHNGAG

-270 QKKVDPRTGAETDTA
+270 QKKVDPRTGAEIDRA

-305 REEGPGHKYLI
+305 RDDGPGHKYLI

-337 LHTAAGEKV
+337 LHTAAGDKV

-366 VDQLVNATG
+366 VDQLVNSTG

-386 SKTAQLIEALAGG
+386 SKTGQLLEALSAG

-410 PYALSKIREQGGTF
+410 PYALSKIQEEGGSF
-424 EGKRFAV
+424 AGKRFAV
-431 LADEAHSSQSGNA
+431 IADEAHSSQSGNA

-456 PAAALGEDG
+456 PTAATGSDSPAVDENGE
-465 APLVDQD
+465 
-472 GVLEPGADQDALI
+472 LEPGDDQDALV

-510 LDLFGTPN
+510 IELFGTPN
-518 KADKK
+518 EAGKK

-556 ALRGSDPDTLP
+556 ALRGSDPANVP
-567 GANGTGGREGASAA
+567 GGNGTNGRDGAAAA
-581 SSPGGNAGE
+581 SSSGE
-590 EVDVRR
+590 SAESGEVDVRR

-607 HPTNVDSKV
+607 HPTNVSSKV
-616 DVIIKHYLHTVQPAL
+616 DVIVKHYLTTVQPAL
-631 NGRGKAMVVTSSR
+631 NGRGKAMVVTGSR
-644 ASAVQYQRSFQRHIE
+644 AAAVQYQRAFQRHIE
-659 REGLPL
+659 RENLPL
-665 KTLVAFSGSLPDPD
+665 KTLVAFSGTLPDPD
-679 VAVIGDGE
+679 VAVIGGGE
-687 RPEVTEA
+687 APEVTEA
-694 SMNPDVKGRDLAAVF
+694 SLNPEVRGRDLAAVF

-763 YVLDFVNDADEILKA
+763 YVLDFVNDPDQILAA
-778 FQEYYQE
+778 FQEYYE
-785 AVIKTPSDLDLVS
+785 DAEIKTPSDLDLVI
-798 KQLEKLKAAGIF
+798 KQLEKLKAAAIF
-810 NTSEVDQVW
+810 TDAEVDQVW
-819 EAWNNVRGKHSSL
+819 EAWNHVHGRHTAL
-832 SPGLD
+832 LPGLD
-837 PAVERFMDRWNRAL
+837 PAVARFMERWDRAG
-851 ADDDAAARDL
+851 DDAAERDT

-889 YLKLSVFADLLARR
+889 FIKLSVFADLLGRQ
-903 LNAQLDTEVPE
+903 LNARLDTEIPE

-931 REQNLEL
+931 REEDLKL
-938 QDGEAEGLRG
+938 QDDQAEGLRG
-948 LTEVGMSRQAERE
+948 LTEVGMSKQAERE
-961 RAAKTELVEKVN
+961 RAAKAELVEKVN
-973 KYLGGLDASDD
+973 KYLGGLDASDE
-984 YKVNA
+984 YKVTS

-994 TTAQENENLKVQA
+994 TPAQENENLRQQA

-1012 LDFARSP
+1012 ADFARSP

-1027 SVWSHNDLSEK
+1027 SVWRHNDLSEK
-1038 FAKVLQEMP
+1038 FAKLLQDMP
-1047 ASELVS
+1047 TEELVS
-1053 LAMAAGFYDRLR
+1053 LAMAAGFYERLR
-1065 GEAG
+1065 GQAG